1 MGKGD
6 IKIIKK
12 ERKMKRK
19 MKKVKVVGT
28 WMLCLVLLCALVGA
42 YPSNLVYA
50 TNYNWGDE
58 VTVNDV
64 KWSVSGSGGS
74 PQIYFT
80 YIKPKQE
87 KQTELVFP
95 TKKELYNLRNVSGPI
110 MGIAFEECV
119 TQEGTKYER
128 CLQWS
133 GADDLS
139 AFSTIKVY
147 EDFSKFPHNDQRV
160 NTNNRIQGL
169 DGNKSIKKV
178 IVDTRKKNGFTIR
191 EATFYN
197 MQGLTEVIIDV
208 GSQQTIKLDG
218 SVFANCPK
226 LERVV
231 LTGNVILD
239 GSFNFAGCTNLK
251 DFIVNGNITVNGSQ
265 DFAACTRLETFQ
277 IARYEEDDVVL
288 EGNVNLKGSNMF
300 TETTFSN
307 AKNVKVSFAGKVN
320 SKQMSDNID
329 SFYANDTDVAIKL
342 ADMRLV
348 SLTPLEQ
355 SGIFTNC
362 KNIDTISLN
371 GDKNTLNTNFL
382 NGVTVQNL
390 NIEGSSTFDAGAI
403 SNSSIT
409 NVSFN
414 QETKVENAAFV
425 NDKIG
430 NMYFNTSAVT
440 GKLGSDSA
448 VEHVFYNNTDIN
460 KNENKVTELA
470 NLSLDGVECENMY
483 FFSPNFNYLKNVSYH
498 NATKVFG
505 YGGKIAKYE
514 DDATKITS
522 KDMFEKWVKKNGGTY
537 ENIVS
542 LDESNLPKE
551 KTLYVDKEGQSADL
565 DLSSLTITAHYN
577 PEVAEKDQF
586 PTSVKSLIQASKY
599 TLPYTTDADGDTNF
613 SYKILQEVSSAR
625 VDSTTQYVYQGKNA
639 KDEDATYVY
648 CEDKNVSLQPGSYRY
663 YVQAGGITWPLD
675 VNVKVNAVERIEVQ
689 PKSGDVLHLTEGDN
703 LDANEVKKRLI
714 VTAYFANGEKQS
726 KLDQSQFEIRTQ
738 DYKTEVSKTDTSLIV
753 SYKSQGEGIKAICN
767 YNKFIVHENKVVSF
781 EVNSDKDVMADG
793 STLEL
798 KDISVKN
805 VKYENPEQTPIGNV
819 EKGFHFVQNGVIKD
833 TYQITK
839 GENKIAVVYEDCTMN
854 DALEITGIDN
864 AVEDFEVFCPI
875 DEVELYK
882 KNTLNV
888 SEISLR
894 NVEYKDSRLK
904 NEEIIEKGFTFTV
917 NGKETDTVE
926 LQEGKNVIGVKYN
939 GLDKYSAITIEGIPT
954 TIDRIEAQY
963 IGPAVYEGCE
973 VSKDTKVLMVTV
985 YHKHPDSMD
994 LLLSNFDVSYGTYH
1008 IVPGEDNQI
1017 YVYYK
1022 GVKSANAIHVQGL
1035 ADNVVEF
1042 KKVTYKGSGKAG
1054 TVVNKSDF
1062 YVELGYASG
1071 KTVNSEQNPEILNQL
1086 LVEEKVLKNGENT
1099 IQLTYGETLT
1109 KTIMVNGTQDGL
1121 VTATPT
1127 MSVTTP
1133 AITSSPE
1140 QTPPATDNVVATKVP
1155 TGTNVPMEVPASP
1168 GLKEPVKGSY
1178 YTVQGVKY
1186 KVTAVKGKSGTVEA
1200 VGYDKKASKVKVQTT
1215 VKINGYS
1222 FAVQKIGKNAFKN
1235 CTKIAG
1241 TISFAK
1247 NIKTIDDSAFSGCK
1261 NIKKVI
1267 FGTNVTQIGK
1277 NSFYKCKKLQTIQF
1291 QSGSVKKIGKAAF
1304 KGIAKKYTLK
1314 CPKALQKTYKK
1325 RLKKAL

>member
-1 MGKGD
+1 MKV
-6 IKIIKK
+6 KTM
-12 ERKMKRK
+12 KMKRVIVAILTIVMVCVNNPMFQTK
-19 MKKVKVVGT
+19 IYGREGLSYSATEGDVTWEAYVPYDTYNVGLRIKYFNTENAVLKLLTKEKVKELFADTNISIYVGRGEFYFAGGNGYSDAAT
-28 WMLCLVLLCALVGA
+28 QISSVSSLVIPED
-42 YPSNLVYA
+42 YPIFPNKYTFTDYDDHEMFHNNSSIK
-50 TNYNWGDE
+50 DI
-58 VTVNDV
+58 TVN
-64 KWSVSGSGGS
+64 
-74 PQIYFT
+74 T
-80 YIKPKQE
+80 
-87 KQTELVFP
+87 
-95 TKKELYNLRNVSGPI
+95 
-110 MGIAFEECV
+110 
-119 TQEGTKYER
+119 
-128 CLQWS
+128 
-133 GADDLS
+133 
-139 AFSTIKVY
+139 
-147 EDFSKFPHNDQRV
+147 
-160 NTNNRIQGL
+160 
-169 DGNKSIKKV
+169 DG
-178 IVDTRKKNGFTIR
+178 KNGFEIR

-197 MQGLTEVIIDV
+197 MSGLQNVSIDV
-208 GSQQTIKLDG
+208 GDQAITLDG
-218 SVFANCPK
+218 SVFANCK
-226 LERVV
+226 NLKTVTLKGKNINLV
-231 LTGNVILD
+231 
-239 GSFNFAGCTNLK
+239 GSYNFAGCTNLK
-251 DFIVNGNITVNGSQ
+251 SIVIDGNLSIRGYQ
-265 DFAACTRLETFQ
+265 DFAKCNSLNNVQCNGDAALTVSNTFTTKETFSEAKDPQ
-277 IARYEEDDVVL
+277 ITFNGTVSMLSEQASEENHTGVATTLKNDNVVSTAKNTGVFVDC
-288 EGNVNLKGSNMF
+288 GNIGTISLKGSKNDLPSNF
-300 TETTFSN
+300 IISTTV
-307 AKNVKVSFAGKVN
+307 KNPTVENPIGKDLIVK
-320 SKQMSDNID
+320 
-329 SFYANDTDVAIKL
+329 
-342 ADMRLV
+342 
-348 SLTPLEQ
+348 
-355 SGIFTNC
+355 
-362 KNIDTISLN
+362 
-371 GDKNTLNTNFL
+371 NF
-382 NGVTVQNL
+382 
-390 NIEGSSTFDAGAI
+390 NIEGSSTLHAGAI
-403 SNSSIT
+403 SNIAIT

-414 QETKVENAAFV
+414 QETKVENNAFV
-425 NDKIG
+425 SDKIDT
-430 NMYFNTSAVT
+430 MYFNTSEVT
-440 GKLGSDSA
+440 GQMGADTSVSKIY
-448 VEHVFYNNTDIN
+448 YNNTDIN
-460 KNENKVTELA
+460 KKEEKVTELA
-470 NLSLDGVECENMY
+470 NLSLDGVKCEKMY
-483 FFSPNFNYLKNVSYH
+483 FFSPNFNYLKNVSYQ
-498 NATKVFG
+498 NNDTEGTTVFG

-514 DDATKITS
+514 EDATKITS

-537 ENIVS
+537 KNIVS

-551 KTLYVDKEGQSADL
+551 KTLYVDKEGQSAEL

-577 PEVAEKDQF
+577 PEVASEEQF
-586 PTSVKSLIQASKY
+586 PTSVKGLIQDLKY
-599 TLPYTTDADGDTNF
+599 TLPYTTDANGDTNF

-639 KDEDATYVY
+639 KNEDATYVY

-703 LDANEVKKRLI
+703 LDAKEVKERLI

-726 KLDQSQFEIRTQ
+726 ELDQSQFEIRTQ
-738 DYKTEVSKTDTSLIV
+738 DYKAEVSKTDTSLIV

-1035 ADNVVEF
+1035 ADNAVEF

-1109 KTIMVNGTQDGL
+1109 ETITVNGTQDGF

-1155 TGTNVPMEVPASP
+1155 TGTNVPMEVPTSP
-1168 GLKEPVKGSY
+1168 DLKEPVKGSY

-1241 TISFAK
+1241 TISFTK
-1247 NIKTIDDSAFSGCK
+1247 NIKTIEDSAFSGCK

>member
-1 MGKGD
+1 MKV
-6 IKIIKK
+6 KTM
-12 ERKMKRK
+12 KMKRVIVAILTIVMVCVNNPMFQTK
-19 MKKVKVVGT
+19 IYGRVGLSYSATEGDVTWEAYVPYDTYNVGLGIKYFNTENVVLKLLTKEKVKELFADTNISIYVGRGEFYFAGGNGYSDAAT
-28 WMLCLVLLCALVGA
+28 QISSVSSLIIPED
-42 YPSNLVYA
+42 YPIFPNKYTFTDYDDHDMFHNNSSIK
-50 TNYNWGDE
+50 DI
-58 VTVNDV
+58 TVN
-64 KWSVSGSGGS
+64 
-74 PQIYFT
+74 T
-80 YIKPKQE
+80 
-87 KQTELVFP
+87 
-95 TKKELYNLRNVSGPI
+95 
-110 MGIAFEECV
+110 
-119 TQEGTKYER
+119 
-128 CLQWS
+128 
-133 GADDLS
+133 
-139 AFSTIKVY
+139 
-147 EDFSKFPHNDQRV
+147 
-160 NTNNRIQGL
+160 
-169 DGNKSIKKV
+169 DG
-178 IVDTRKKNGFTIR
+178 KNGFEIR

-197 MQGLTEVIIDV
+197 MSGLQNVSIDV
-208 GSQQTIKLDG
+208 GDQAITLDG
-218 SVFANCPK
+218 SVFANCK
-226 LERVV
+226 NLKTVTLKGKNINLV
-231 LTGNVILD
+231 
-239 GSFNFAGCTNLK
+239 GSYNFAGCTNLK
-251 DFIVNGNITVNGSQ
+251 SIVIDGNLSIRGYQ
-265 DFAACTRLETFQ
+265 DFAKCNSLNNVQCNGDAALTVSNTFTKETFSEAKDPQ
-277 IARYEEDDVVL
+277 ITFNGTVSMLSEQASEENHTGVATTLKNDNVVSTAKNTGVFVDC
-288 EGNVNLKGSNMF
+288 GNIGTISLKGS
-300 TETTFSN
+300 
-307 AKNVKVSFAGKVN
+307 KN
-320 SKQMSDNID
+320 D
-329 SFYANDTDVAIKL
+329 L
-342 ADMRLV
+342 
-348 SLTPLEQ
+348 P
-355 SGIFTNC
+355 
-362 KNIDTISLN
+362 
-371 GDKNTLNTNFL
+371 TNFI
-382 NGVTVQNL
+382 NNTTVENF
-390 NIEGSSTFDAGAI
+390 NIEGSSTLHTGAI
-403 SNSSIT
+403 SKSSIT

-414 QETKVENAAFV
+414 QETKVENNAFV
-425 NDKIG
+425 SDKIG
-430 NMYFNTSAVT
+430 TMYFNTSEVT
-440 GKLGSDSA
+440 GQMGMKTSVS
-448 VEHVFYNNTDIN
+448 EIYYNNTDIN
-460 KNENKVTELA
+460 KKEEKVTELA

-565 DLSSLTITAHYN
+565 DLSSLKITAHYN
-577 PEVAEKDQF
+577 PEVASKDQF

-639 KDEDATYVY
+639 KNEDATYVY

-703 LDANEVKKRLI
+703 LDAKEVKERLI
-714 VTAYFANGEKQS
+714 VTAYFSNGEKQS
-726 KLDQSQFEIRTQ
+726 ELDQSQFEIRTQ
-738 DYKTEVSKTDTSLIV
+738 DYKAEVSKTDTSLIV

-1035 ADNVVEF
+1035 ADNAVEF

-1247 NIKTIDDSAFSGCK
+1247 NIKTIEDSAFSGCK

-1277 NSFYKCKKLQTIQF
+1277 NSFYKCKKLQTLQF

>member
-1 MGKGD
+1 MKERVKTRIIVVVLTIAMVCMNMPQFKSYARSSFQWTATMGDVTWIASVPYDTNNVEVRVNSINSSNAVLNFLTKEEIKEVFAETNIPYFVGKGEFD
-6 IKIIKK
+6 FY
-12 ERKMKRK
+12 
-19 MKKVKVVGT
+19 GT
-28 WMLCLVLLCALVGA
+28 SNSAIDNVSSIVISED
-42 YPSNLVYA
+42 YPIFPNKYTF
-50 TNYNWGDE
+50 TNYDDHDMFHNNSSIKDI
-58 VTVNDV
+58 TVN
-64 KWSVSGSGGS
+64 
-74 PQIYFT
+74 T
-80 YIKPKQE
+80 
-87 KQTELVFP
+87 
-95 TKKELYNLRNVSGPI
+95 
-110 MGIAFEECV
+110 
-119 TQEGTKYER
+119 
-128 CLQWS
+128 
-133 GADDLS
+133 
-139 AFSTIKVY
+139 
-147 EDFSKFPHNDQRV
+147 
-160 NTNNRIQGL
+160 
-169 DGNKSIKKV
+169 DG
-178 IVDTRKKNGFTIR
+178 KNGFEIR

-197 MQGLTEVIIDV
+197 MSGLQNVSIDV
-208 GSQQTIKLDG
+208 GDQAITLDG
-218 SVFANCPK
+218 SVFANCK
-226 LERVV
+226 NLKTVTLKGKNINLV
-231 LTGNVILD
+231 
-239 GSFNFAGCTNLK
+239 GSYNFAGCTNLK
-251 DFIVNGNITVNGSQ
+251 SIVIDGNLSIKGYQ
-265 DFAACTRLETFQ
+265 DFAKCNSLNNVQCNGDAALTVSNTFTTKETFSEAKDPQ
-277 IARYEEDDVVL
+277 ITFNGTVSMLSEQASEENHTGVATTLKNDNVVSTAKNTGVFVDC
-288 EGNVNLKGSNMF
+288 GNIGTISLKGSKNDLPSNF
-300 TETTFSN
+300 VISTTV
-307 AKNVKVSFAGKVN
+307 KNPTVENPTGKDLTVK
-320 SKQMSDNID
+320 
-329 SFYANDTDVAIKL
+329 
-342 ADMRLV
+342 
-348 SLTPLEQ
+348 
-355 SGIFTNC
+355 
-362 KNIDTISLN
+362 
-371 GDKNTLNTNFL
+371 NF
-382 NGVTVQNL
+382 
-390 NIEGSSTFDAGAI
+390 NIEGSSTLHAGAI
-403 SNSSIT
+403 SNIAIT

-414 QETKVENAAFV
+414 QETKVENNAFV
-425 NDKIG
+425 SDKIDT
-430 NMYFNTSAVT
+430 MYFNTSEVT
-440 GKLGSDSA
+440 GQMGMKTSVS
-448 VEHVFYNNTDIN
+448 EIYYNNTDIN
-460 KNENKVTELA
+460 KKEEKVTELA

-498 NATKVFG
+498 NATTVFG
-505 YGGKIAKYE
+505 YGGRIAKYE
-514 DDATKITS
+514 EDATKITS

-537 ENIVS
+537 KNIVS

-551 KTLYVDKEGQSADL
+551 KNLYVDKEGQSANL

-577 PEVAEKDQF
+577 PEVADMDQF
-586 PTSVKSLIQASKY
+586 PTSVKSLIRDSEY
-599 TLPYTTDADGDTNF
+599 TLPYTTDADADTNF

-625 VDSTTQYVYQGKNA
+625 VDNTTQYVYQGKNA
-639 KDEDATYVY
+639 KNEDATYVC

-703 LDANEVKKRLI
+703 LDANEVKERLI

-726 KLDQSQFEIRTQ
+726 ELDQSQFEIRTQ
-738 DYKTEVSKTDTSLIV
+738 DYKAEVSKTDTSLIV

-833 TYQITK
+833 NYQITK

-1035 ADNVVEF
+1035 ADNAVEF

-1155 TGTNVPMEVPASP
+1155 TGTNVPMEVPTVPSSP

-1200 VGYDKKASKVKVQTT
+1200 VGYDKKASKVKVQTS

-1222 FAVQKIGKNAFKN
+1222 FAVKKIGKNAFKN

-1241 TISFAK
+1241 TISFTK
-1247 NIKTIDDSAFSGCK
+1247 NVKTIEDSAFSGCK

>member
-1 MGKGD
+1 MKA
-6 IKIIKK
+6 
-12 ERKMKRK
+12 KRK
-19 MKKVKVVGT
+19 TNRLIMVILLIFVVCVNSFNSKINIYGYNVGKYSSYGT
-28 WMLCLVLLCALVGA
+28 PNTYFFSLNNIWWYANSIHESYNVRLSFSSVEKENTVLQLPTRKEIVDCFENAS
-42 YPSNLVYA
+42 YP
-50 TNYNWGDE
+50 GDNFYYYLTKNNGKLFFVPSKAE
-58 VTVNDV
+58 DLKNITSLIIPQDYPQFPNGYDLGDDYDMFHNNSSIKDITVN
-64 KWSVSGSGGS
+64 
-74 PQIYFT
+74 T
-80 YIKPKQE
+80 
-87 KQTELVFP
+87 
-95 TKKELYNLRNVSGPI
+95 
-110 MGIAFEECV
+110 
-119 TQEGTKYER
+119 
-128 CLQWS
+128 
-133 GADDLS
+133 
-139 AFSTIKVY
+139 
-147 EDFSKFPHNDQRV
+147 
-160 NTNNRIQGL
+160 
-169 DGNKSIKKV
+169 DG
-178 IVDTRKKNGFTIR
+178 KNGFEIR
-191 EATFYN
+191 EAIFYN
-197 MQGLTEVIIDV
+197 MSGLQNVSIDV
-208 GSQQTIKLDG
+208 GDQAITLDG
-218 SVFANCPK
+218 SVFANCK
-226 LERVV
+226 NLKTVTLKGKNINLV
-231 LTGNVILD
+231 
-239 GSFNFAGCTNLK
+239 GSYNFAGCTNLK
-251 DFIVNGNITVNGSQ
+251 SIVIDGNLSIKGYQ
-265 DFAACTRLETFQ
+265 DFAKCNSLNNVQCNGDAALTVSNTFTTKETFSEAKDPQ
-277 IARYEEDDVVL
+277 ITFNGTVSMLSEQASEENHTGVATTLKNDNVVSTAKNTGVFVDC
-288 EGNVNLKGSNMF
+288 GNIGTISLKGS
-300 TETTFSN
+300 
-307 AKNVKVSFAGKVN
+307 KN
-320 SKQMSDNID
+320 D
-329 SFYANDTDVAIKL
+329 L
-342 ADMRLV
+342 
-348 SLTPLEQ
+348 P
-355 SGIFTNC
+355 
-362 KNIDTISLN
+362 
-371 GDKNTLNTNFL
+371 TNFI
-382 NGVTVQNL
+382 NNTTVENF
-390 NIEGSSTFDAGAI
+390 NIEGSSTLHTGAI
-403 SNSSIT
+403 SKSSIT

-414 QETKVENAAFV
+414 QETKVENNAFV
-425 NDKIG
+425 SDKIG
-430 NMYFNTSAVT
+430 TMYFNTSEVT
-440 GKLGSDSA
+440 GQMGSDTS
-448 VEHVFYNNTDIN
+448 VSKIYYNNTDIN
-460 KNENKVTELA
+460 KKEEKVTELA
-470 NLSLDGVECENMY
+470 NLSLDGVKCENMY
-483 FFSPNFNYLKNVSYH
+483 FFSPNFNYLKNVSYQ
-498 NATKVFG
+498 NNDKKKTTVFG

-514 DDATKITS
+514 EDATKITS

-542 LDESNLPKE
+542 FDESNLPKE

-738 DYKTEVSKTDTSLIV
+738 DYKAEVSKTDTSLIV

-805 VKYENPEQTPIGNV
+805 VKYENPEQTPIENV

-904 NEEIIEKGFTFTV
+904 NEEIIEKGFIFTV

-1035 ADNVVEF
+1035 ADNAVEF

-1062 YVELGYASG
+1062 YVELEYASG

-1109 KTIMVNGTQDGL
+1109 ETITVNGTQDGL

-1247 NIKTIDDSAFSGCK
+1247 NIKTIEDSAFSGCK

>member
-1 MGKGD
+1 MDNLNGVKIYGYDVAKYSSYGTPTICPVKFKD
-6 IKIIKK
+6 IWWNAIYRYNSYNVELAFSSTENSDAILQLP
-12 ERKMKRK
+12 KRSELLEC
-19 MKKVKVVGT
+19 VGT
-28 WMLCLVLLCALVGA
+28 ASTVYYYLTENNGNLFFAPSKADNLKNITSLIIPQD
-42 YPSNLVYA
+42 YPQFPNGYDFG
-50 TNYNWGDE
+50 NYYDMFHNNSSIKDI
-58 VTVNDV
+58 TVN
-64 KWSVSGSGGS
+64 
-74 PQIYFT
+74 T
-80 YIKPKQE
+80 
-87 KQTELVFP
+87 
-95 TKKELYNLRNVSGPI
+95 
-110 MGIAFEECV
+110 
-119 TQEGTKYER
+119 
-128 CLQWS
+128 
-133 GADDLS
+133 
-139 AFSTIKVY
+139 
-147 EDFSKFPHNDQRV
+147 
-160 NTNNRIQGL
+160 
-169 DGNKSIKKV
+169 DG
-178 IVDTRKKNGFTIR
+178 KNGFEIR

-197 MQGLTEVIIDV
+197 MSGLQNVSIDV
-208 GSQQTIKLDG
+208 GDQAITLDG
-218 SVFANCPK
+218 SVFANCK
-226 LERVV
+226 NLKTVTLKGKNINLV
-231 LTGNVILD
+231 
-239 GSFNFAGCTNLK
+239 GSYNFAGCTNLK
-251 DFIVNGNITVNGSQ
+251 SIVIDGNLSIRGYQ
-265 DFAACTRLETFQ
+265 DFAKCNSLNNVQCNGDAALTVSNTFTTKETFSEAKDPQ
-277 IARYEEDDVVL
+277 ITFNGTVSMLSEQASEENHTGVATTLKNDNVVSTAKNTGVFVDC
-288 EGNVNLKGSNMF
+288 GNIGTISLKGS
-300 TETTFSN
+300 
-307 AKNVKVSFAGKVN
+307 KN
-320 SKQMSDNID
+320 D
-329 SFYANDTDVAIKL
+329 L
-342 ADMRLV
+342 
-348 SLTPLEQ
+348 P
-355 SGIFTNC
+355 
-362 KNIDTISLN
+362 
-371 GDKNTLNTNFL
+371 TNFI
-382 NGVTVQNL
+382 NNTIVENF
-390 NIEGSSTFDAGAI
+390 NIEGSSTLHTGAI
-403 SNSSIT
+403 SKSSIT

-414 QETKVENAAFV
+414 QETKVENNAFV
-425 NDKIG
+425 SDKIG
-430 NMYFNTSAVT
+430 TMYFNTSEVT
-440 GKLGSDSA
+440 GQMGMKTSVS
-448 VEHVFYNNTDIN
+448 EIYYNNTDIN
-460 KNENKVTELA
+460 KKEEKVTELA

-639 KDEDATYVY
+639 KNEDATYVC
-648 CEDKNVSLQPGSYRY
+648 CEDKNVSLQPGCYRY

-703 LDANEVKKRLI
+703 LDANEVKERLI

-726 KLDQSQFEIRTQ
+726 ELDQSQFEIRTQ
-738 DYKTEVSKTDTSLIV
+738 DYKAEVSKTDTSLIV

-875 DEVELYK
+875 DGVELYK

-1042 KKVTYKGSGKAG
+1042 KKVTYKASGKAG

-1247 NIKTIDDSAFSGCK
+1247 NIKTIEDSAFSGCK

>member
-1 MGKGD
+1 MCMDNLNGVKIYGYDVAKYSSYGTPTICPVKFKD
-6 IKIIKK
+6 IWWNAIYRYNSYNVELAFSSTENSDAILQLP
-12 ERKMKRK
+12 KRSELLEC
-19 MKKVKVVGT
+19 VGT
-28 WMLCLVLLCALVGA
+28 ASTVYYYLTENNGNLFFAPSKADNLKNITSLIIPQD
-42 YPSNLVYA
+42 YPQFPNGYDFG
-50 TNYNWGDE
+50 NYYDMFHNNSSIKDI
-58 VTVNDV
+58 TVN
-64 KWSVSGSGGS
+64 
-74 PQIYFT
+74 T
-80 YIKPKQE
+80 
-87 KQTELVFP
+87 
-95 TKKELYNLRNVSGPI
+95 
-110 MGIAFEECV
+110 
-119 TQEGTKYER
+119 
-128 CLQWS
+128 
-133 GADDLS
+133 
-139 AFSTIKVY
+139 
-147 EDFSKFPHNDQRV
+147 
-160 NTNNRIQGL
+160 
-169 DGNKSIKKV
+169 DG
-178 IVDTRKKNGFTIR
+178 KNGFEIR

-197 MQGLTEVIIDV
+197 MSGLQNVSIDV
-208 GSQQTIKLDG
+208 GDQAITLDG
-218 SVFANCPK
+218 SVFANCK
-226 LERVV
+226 NLKTVTLKGKNINLV
-231 LTGNVILD
+231 
-239 GSFNFAGCTNLK
+239 GSYNFAGCTNLK
-251 DFIVNGNITVNGSQ
+251 SIVIDGNLSIRGYQ
-265 DFAACTRLETFQ
+265 DFAKCNSLNNVQCNGDAALTVSNTFTKETFSEAKDPQ
-277 IARYEEDDVVL
+277 ITFNGTVSMLSEQASEENHTGVATTLKNDNVVSTAKNTGVFVDC
-288 EGNVNLKGSNMF
+288 GNIGTISLKGS
-300 TETTFSN
+300 
-307 AKNVKVSFAGKVN
+307 KN
-320 SKQMSDNID
+320 D
-329 SFYANDTDVAIKL
+329 L
-342 ADMRLV
+342 
-348 SLTPLEQ
+348 P
-355 SGIFTNC
+355 
-362 KNIDTISLN
+362 
-371 GDKNTLNTNFL
+371 TNFI
-382 NGVTVQNL
+382 NNTTVENF
-390 NIEGSSTFDAGAI
+390 NIEGSSTLHTGAI
-403 SNSSIT
+403 SKSSIT

-414 QETKVENAAFV
+414 QETKVENNAFV
-425 NDKIG
+425 SDKIG
-430 NMYFNTSAVT
+430 TMYFNTSEVT
-440 GKLGSDSA
+440 GQMGSDTS
-448 VEHVFYNNTDIN
+448 VSKIYYNNTDIN
-460 KNENKVTELA
+460 KKEEKVTELA
-470 NLSLDGVECENMY
+470 NLSLDGVKCENMY
-483 FFSPNFNYLKNVSYH
+483 FFSPNFNYLKNVSYQ
-498 NATKVFG
+498 NNDKKKTTVFG

-514 DDATKITS
+514 EDATKITS

-577 PEVAEKDQF
+577 PEVASKDQF

-639 KDEDATYVY
+639 KNEDATYVC
-648 CEDKNVSLQPGSYRY
+648 CEDKNVSLQPGCYRY

-703 LDANEVKKRLI
+703 LDANEVKERLI

-726 KLDQSQFEIRTQ
+726 ELDKSQFEIRTQ

-805 VKYENPEQTPIGNV
+805 VKYENPKQTPIGNV

-854 DALEITGIDN
+854 DALEIIGIDN

-1035 ADNVVEF
+1035 ADNAVEF

-1109 KTIMVNGTQDGL
+1109 KTIMVNGTQDGF

-1155 TGTNVPMEVPASP
+1155 TGTNVPMEVPTVPSSP

-1200 VGYDKKASKVKVQTT
+1200 VGYDKKASKVKVQTS

-1222 FAVQKIGKNAFKN
+1222 FAVKKIGKNAFKN

-1241 TISFAK
+1241 TISFTK
-1247 NIKTIDDSAFSGCK
+1247 NVKTIEDSAFSGCK

>member
-1 MGKGD
+1 MKV
-6 IKIIKK
+6 KTM
-12 ERKMKRK
+12 KMKRVIVAILTIVMVCVNNPMFQTK
-19 MKKVKVVGT
+19 IYGRVGLSYSATEGDVTWEAYVPYDTYNVGLGIKYFNTENAVLKLLTKEKVKELFADTNISIYVGRGEFYFAGGNGYSDAAT
-28 WMLCLVLLCALVGA
+28 QISSVSSLIIPED
-42 YPSNLVYA
+42 YPIFPNKYTFTDYDDHDMFHNNSSIK
-50 TNYNWGDE
+50 DI
-58 VTVNDV
+58 TVN
-64 KWSVSGSGGS
+64 
-74 PQIYFT
+74 T
-80 YIKPKQE
+80 
-87 KQTELVFP
+87 
-95 TKKELYNLRNVSGPI
+95 
-110 MGIAFEECV
+110 
-119 TQEGTKYER
+119 
-128 CLQWS
+128 
-133 GADDLS
+133 
-139 AFSTIKVY
+139 
-147 EDFSKFPHNDQRV
+147 
-160 NTNNRIQGL
+160 
-169 DGNKSIKKV
+169 DG
-178 IVDTRKKNGFTIR
+178 KNGFEIR

-197 MQGLTEVIIDV
+197 MSGLQNVSIDV
-208 GSQQTIKLDG
+208 GDQAITLDG
-218 SVFANCPK
+218 SVFANCK
-226 LERVV
+226 NLKTVTLKGKNINLV
-231 LTGNVILD
+231 
-239 GSFNFAGCTNLK
+239 GSYNFAGCTNLK
-251 DFIVNGNITVNGSQ
+251 SIVIDGNLSIKGYQ
-265 DFAACTRLETFQ
+265 DFAKCNSLNNVQCNGDAALTVSNTFTTKETFSEAKDPQ
-277 IARYEEDDVVL
+277 ITFNGTVSILPSEQVSEENLTGVATNLKNDNVVSTAKNTGVFVDC
-288 EGNVNLKGSNMF
+288 GNIGTISLKGS
-300 TETTFSN
+300 
-307 AKNVKVSFAGKVN
+307 KN
-320 SKQMSDNID
+320 D
-329 SFYANDTDVAIKL
+329 L
-342 ADMRLV
+342 
-348 SLTPLEQ
+348 P
-355 SGIFTNC
+355 
-362 KNIDTISLN
+362 
-371 GDKNTLNTNFL
+371 TNFI
-382 NGVTVQNL
+382 NNTTVENF
-390 NIEGSSTFDAGAI
+390 NIEGSSTLHTGAI

-414 QETKVENAAFV
+414 QETKVENNAFV
-425 NDKIG
+425 SDKIG
-430 NMYFNTSAVT
+430 TMYFNTSEVT
-440 GKLGSDSA
+440 GQMGSDTS
-448 VEHVFYNNTDIN
+448 VSKIYYNNTDIN
-460 KNENKVTELA
+460 KKEEKVTELA
-470 NLSLDGVECENMY
+470 NLSLDGVKCENMY
-483 FFSPNFNYLKNVSYH
+483 FFSPNFNYLKNVSYQ
-498 NATKVFG
+498 NNDKKKTTVFG

-514 DDATKITS
+514 EDATKITS

-542 LDESNLPKE
+542 FDESNLPKE

-639 KDEDATYVY
+639 KNEDATYVY

-703 LDANEVKKRLI
+703 LDAKEVKERLI

-726 KLDQSQFEIRTQ
+726 ELDQSQFEIRTQ
-738 DYKTEVSKTDTSLIV
+738 DYKAEVSKTDTSLIV

-1086 LVEEKVLKNGENT
+1086 SVEEKALKNGENA
-1099 IQLTYGETLT
+1099 IQLTYDGTLT
-1109 KTIMVNGTQDGL
+1109 ETITVNGTQDGL
-1121 VTATPT
+1121 VTATPV

-1133 AITSSPE
+1133 AITNLPE
-1140 QTPPATDNVVATKVP
+1140 QTPPATDNVVATNVP
-1155 TGTNVPMEVPASP
+1155 TGTNVPMEVPTVPSSP

-1247 NIKTIDDSAFSGCK
+1247 NIKTIEDSAFSGCK

-1277 NSFYKCKKLQTIQF
+1277 NSFYKCKKLQTLQF

>member
-1 MGKGD
+1 MKV
-6 IKIIKK
+6 KTM
-12 ERKMKRK
+12 KMKRVIVAILTIVMVCVNNPMFQTK
-19 MKKVKVVGT
+19 IYGREGLSYSATEGDVTWEAYVPYDTYNVGLRIKYFNTENAVLKLLTKEKVKELFADTNISIYVGRGEFYFAGGNGYSDAAT
-28 WMLCLVLLCALVGA
+28 QISSVSSLVIPED
-42 YPSNLVYA
+42 YPIFPNKYTFTDYDDHDMFHNNSSIK
-50 TNYNWGDE
+50 DI
-58 VTVNDV
+58 TVN
-64 KWSVSGSGGS
+64 
-74 PQIYFT
+74 T
-80 YIKPKQE
+80 
-87 KQTELVFP
+87 
-95 TKKELYNLRNVSGPI
+95 
-110 MGIAFEECV
+110 
-119 TQEGTKYER
+119 
-128 CLQWS
+128 
-133 GADDLS
+133 
-139 AFSTIKVY
+139 
-147 EDFSKFPHNDQRV
+147 
-160 NTNNRIQGL
+160 
-169 DGNKSIKKV
+169 DG
-178 IVDTRKKNGFTIR
+178 KNGFEIR

-197 MQGLTEVIIDV
+197 MSGLQNVSIDV
-208 GSQQTIKLDG
+208 GDQAITLDG
-218 SVFANCPK
+218 SVFANCK
-226 LERVV
+226 NLKTVTLKGKNINLV
-231 LTGNVILD
+231 
-239 GSFNFAGCTNLK
+239 GSYNFAGCTNLK
-251 DFIVNGNITVNGSQ
+251 SIVIDGNLSIRGYQ
-265 DFAACTRLETFQ
+265 DFAKCNSLNNVQCNGDAALTVSNTFTTKETFSEAKDPQ
-277 IARYEEDDVVL
+277 ITFNGTVSMLSEQASEENHTGVATTLKNDNVVSTAKNTGVFVDC
-288 EGNVNLKGSNMF
+288 GNIGTISLKGSKNDLPSNF
-300 TETTFSN
+300 VISTTV
-307 AKNVKVSFAGKVN
+307 KNPTVENPTGKDLTVK
-320 SKQMSDNID
+320 
-329 SFYANDTDVAIKL
+329 
-342 ADMRLV
+342 
-348 SLTPLEQ
+348 
-355 SGIFTNC
+355 
-362 KNIDTISLN
+362 
-371 GDKNTLNTNFL
+371 NF
-382 NGVTVQNL
+382 
-390 NIEGSSTFDAGAI
+390 NIEGSSTLHAGAI
-403 SNSSIT
+403 SNIAIT

-414 QETKVENAAFV
+414 QETKVENNAFV
-425 NDKIG
+425 SDKIDT
-430 NMYFNTSAVT
+430 MYFNTSEVT
-440 GKLGSDSA
+440 GQMGMKTSVS
-448 VEHVFYNNTDIN
+448 EIYYNNTDIN
-460 KNENKVTELA
+460 KKEEKVTELA

-514 DDATKITS
+514 EDATKITS

-542 LDESNLPKE
+542 FDESNLPKE

-639 KDEDATYVY
+639 KNEDATYVY

-703 LDANEVKKRLI
+703 LDAKEVKERLI

-726 KLDQSQFEIRTQ
+726 ELDQSQFEIRTQ
-738 DYKTEVSKTDTSLIV
+738 DYKAEVSKTDTSLIV

-833 TYQITK
+833 NYQITK

-854 DALEITGIDN
+854 DALKITGIDN

-1086 LVEEKVLKNGENT
+1086 SVEEKALKNGENA
-1099 IQLTYGETLT
+1099 IQLTYDGTLT
-1109 KTIMVNGTQDGL
+1109 ETITVNGTQDGL
-1121 VTATPT
+1121 VTATPV

-1133 AITSSPE
+1133 AITNLPE
-1140 QTPPATDNVVATKVP
+1140 QTPPATDNVVATNVP
-1155 TGTNVPMEVPASP
+1155 TGTNVPMEVPTVPSSP

-1247 NIKTIDDSAFSGCK
+1247 NIKTIEDSAFSGCK

-1277 NSFYKCKKLQTIQF
+1277 NSFYKCKKLQTLQF

>member
-1 MGKGD
+1 MKA
-6 IKIIKK
+6 
-12 ERKMKRK
+12 KRK
-19 MKKVKVVGT
+19 TNRLIMVILLIFVVCVNSFNSKINIYGYNVGKYSSYGTPNTYFFSLNNIWWYANSIHESYNVKLSFSSVEKGNT
-28 WMLCLVLLCALVGA
+28 VLQLPTRKEIVDCFENAS
-42 YPSNLVYA
+42 YP
-50 TNYNWGDE
+50 GDNFYYYLTKNNGKLFFVPSKAE
-58 VTVNDV
+58 DLKNITSLIIPQDYPQFPNGYDLGDDYDMFHNNSSIKDITVN
-64 KWSVSGSGGS
+64 
-74 PQIYFT
+74 T
-80 YIKPKQE
+80 
-87 KQTELVFP
+87 
-95 TKKELYNLRNVSGPI
+95 
-110 MGIAFEECV
+110 
-119 TQEGTKYER
+119 
-128 CLQWS
+128 
-133 GADDLS
+133 
-139 AFSTIKVY
+139 
-147 EDFSKFPHNDQRV
+147 
-160 NTNNRIQGL
+160 
-169 DGNKSIKKV
+169 DG
-178 IVDTRKKNGFTIR
+178 KNGFEIR

-197 MQGLTEVIIDV
+197 MSGLQNVSIDV
-208 GSQQTIKLDG
+208 GDQAITLDG
-218 SVFANCPK
+218 SVFANCK
-226 LERVV
+226 NLKTVTLKGKNINLV
-231 LTGNVILD
+231 
-239 GSFNFAGCTNLK
+239 GSYNFAGCTNLK
-251 DFIVNGNITVNGSQ
+251 SIVIDGNLSIKGYQ
-265 DFAACTRLETFQ
+265 DFAKCNSLNNVQCNGDAALTVSNTFTTKETFSEAKDPQ
-277 IARYEEDDVVL
+277 ITFNGTVSMLSEQASEENHTGVATTLKNDNVVSTAKNTGVFVDC
-288 EGNVNLKGSNMF
+288 GNIGTISLKGS
-300 TETTFSN
+300 
-307 AKNVKVSFAGKVN
+307 KN
-320 SKQMSDNID
+320 D
-329 SFYANDTDVAIKL
+329 L
-342 ADMRLV
+342 
-348 SLTPLEQ
+348 P
-355 SGIFTNC
+355 
-362 KNIDTISLN
+362 
-371 GDKNTLNTNFL
+371 TNFI
-382 NGVTVQNL
+382 NNTTVENF
-390 NIEGSSTFDAGAI
+390 NIEGSSTLHTGAI

-414 QETKVENAAFV
+414 QETKVENNAFV
-425 NDKIG
+425 SDKIG
-430 NMYFNTSAVT
+430 TMYFNTSEVT
-440 GKLGSDSA
+440 GQMGADTSVSKIY
-448 VEHVFYNNTDIN
+448 YNNTDIN
-460 KNENKVTELA
+460 KKEEKVTELA
-470 NLSLDGVECENMY
+470 NLSLDGVKCENMY

-514 DDATKITS
+514 EDATKITS

-599 TLPYTTDADGDTNF
+599 TLPYTTDANGDTNF

-639 KDEDATYVY
+639 KNEDATYVC
-648 CEDKNVSLQPGSYRY
+648 CEDKNVSLQPGCYRY

-703 LDANEVKKRLI
+703 LDANEVKERLI

-726 KLDQSQFEIRTQ
+726 ELDKSQFEIRTQ

-833 TYQITK
+833 NYQITK

-854 DALEITGIDN
+854 DALKITGIDN

-1035 ADNVVEF
+1035 ADNAVEF

-1054 TVVNKSDF
+1054 TVVNKADF

-1247 NIKTIDDSAFSGCK
+1247 NIKTIEDSAFSGCK

>member
-1 MGKGD
+1 MKV
-6 IKIIKK
+6 KTM
-12 ERKMKRK
+12 KMKRVIVAILTIVMVCVNNPMFQTK
-19 MKKVKVVGT
+19 IYGRVGLSYSATEGDVTWEAYVPYDTYNVGLGIKYFNTENAVLKLLTKEKVKELFADTNISIYVGRGEFYFAGGNGYSDAAT
-28 WMLCLVLLCALVGA
+28 QISSVSSLIIPED
-42 YPSNLVYA
+42 YPIFPNKYTFTDYDDHDMFHNNSSIK
-50 TNYNWGDE
+50 DI
-58 VTVNDV
+58 TVN
-64 KWSVSGSGGS
+64 
-74 PQIYFT
+74 T
-80 YIKPKQE
+80 
-87 KQTELVFP
+87 
-95 TKKELYNLRNVSGPI
+95 
-110 MGIAFEECV
+110 
-119 TQEGTKYER
+119 
-128 CLQWS
+128 
-133 GADDLS
+133 
-139 AFSTIKVY
+139 
-147 EDFSKFPHNDQRV
+147 
-160 NTNNRIQGL
+160 
-169 DGNKSIKKV
+169 DG
-178 IVDTRKKNGFTIR
+178 KNGFEIR

-197 MQGLTEVIIDV
+197 MSGLQNVSIDV
-208 GSQQTIKLDG
+208 GDQAITLDG
-218 SVFANCPK
+218 SVFANCK
-226 LERVV
+226 NLKTVTLKGKNINLV
-231 LTGNVILD
+231 
-239 GSFNFAGCTNLK
+239 GSYNFAGCTNLK
-251 DFIVNGNITVNGSQ
+251 SIVIDGNLSIRGYQ
-265 DFAACTRLETFQ
+265 DFAKCNSLNNVQCNGDAALTVSNTFTTKETFSEAKDPQ
-277 IARYEEDDVVL
+277 ITFNGTVSMLSEQASEENHTGVATTLKNDNVVSTAKNTGVFVDC
-288 EGNVNLKGSNMF
+288 GNIGTISLKGS
-300 TETTFSN
+300 
-307 AKNVKVSFAGKVN
+307 KN
-320 SKQMSDNID
+320 D
-329 SFYANDTDVAIKL
+329 L
-342 ADMRLV
+342 
-348 SLTPLEQ
+348 P
-355 SGIFTNC
+355 
-362 KNIDTISLN
+362 
-371 GDKNTLNTNFL
+371 TNFI
-382 NGVTVQNL
+382 NNTTVENF
-390 NIEGSSTFDAGAI
+390 NIEGSSTLHTGAI
-403 SNSSIT
+403 SKSSIT

-414 QETKVENAAFV
+414 QETKVENNAFV
-425 NDKIG
+425 SDKIG
-430 NMYFNTSAVT
+430 TMYFNTSEVT
-440 GKLGSDSA
+440 GQMGSDTS
-448 VEHVFYNNTDIN
+448 VSKIYYNNTDIN
-460 KNENKVTELA
+460 KKEEKVTELA

-577 PEVAEKDQF
+577 PEVASKDQF

-639 KDEDATYVY
+639 KNEDATYVC
-648 CEDKNVSLQPGSYRY
+648 CEDKNVSLQPGCYRY

-703 LDANEVKKRLI
+703 LDANEVKERLI

-726 KLDQSQFEIRTQ
+726 ELDQSQFEIRTQ
-738 DYKTEVSKTDTSLIV
+738 DYKAEVSKTDTSLIV

-819 EKGFHFVQNGVIKD
+819 ERGFHFVQNGVIKD

-875 DEVELYK
+875 DGVELYK

-1241 TISFAK
+1241 TISFTK
-1247 NIKTIDDSAFSGCK
+1247 NIKTIEDSAFSGCK

-1277 NSFYKCKKLQTIQF
+1277 NSFYKCKKLQTLQF

>member
-1 MGKGD
+1 MKV
-6 IKIIKK
+6 KTM
-12 ERKMKRK
+12 KMKRVIVAILTIVMVCVNNPMFQTK
-19 MKKVKVVGT
+19 IYGRVGLSYSATEGDVTWEAYVPYDTYNVGLGIKYFNTENAVLKLLTKEKVKELFADTNISIYVGRGEFYFAGGNGYSDAAT
-28 WMLCLVLLCALVGA
+28 QISSVSSLIIPED
-42 YPSNLVYA
+42 YPIFPNKYTFTDYDDHDMFHNNSSIK
-50 TNYNWGDE
+50 DI
-58 VTVNDV
+58 TVN
-64 KWSVSGSGGS
+64 
-74 PQIYFT
+74 T
-80 YIKPKQE
+80 
-87 KQTELVFP
+87 
-95 TKKELYNLRNVSGPI
+95 
-110 MGIAFEECV
+110 
-119 TQEGTKYER
+119 
-128 CLQWS
+128 
-133 GADDLS
+133 
-139 AFSTIKVY
+139 
-147 EDFSKFPHNDQRV
+147 
-160 NTNNRIQGL
+160 
-169 DGNKSIKKV
+169 DG
-178 IVDTRKKNGFTIR
+178 KNGFEIR

-197 MQGLTEVIIDV
+197 MSGLQNVSIDV
-208 GSQQTIKLDG
+208 GDQAITLDG
-218 SVFANCPK
+218 SVFANCK
-226 LERVV
+226 NLKTVTLKGKNINLV
-231 LTGNVILD
+231 
-239 GSFNFAGCTNLK
+239 GSYNFAGCTNLK
-251 DFIVNGNITVNGSQ
+251 SIVIDGNLSIRGYQ
-265 DFAACTRLETFQ
+265 DFAKCNSLNNVQCNGDAALTVSNTFTTKETFSEAKDPQ
-277 IARYEEDDVVL
+277 ITFNGTVSMLSEQASEENHTGVATTLKNDNVVSTAKNTGVFVDC
-288 EGNVNLKGSNMF
+288 GNIGTISLKGSKNDLPSNF
-300 TETTFSN
+300 VISTTV
-307 AKNVKVSFAGKVN
+307 KNPTVENPTGKDLTVK
-320 SKQMSDNID
+320 
-329 SFYANDTDVAIKL
+329 
-342 ADMRLV
+342 
-348 SLTPLEQ
+348 
-355 SGIFTNC
+355 
-362 KNIDTISLN
+362 
-371 GDKNTLNTNFL
+371 NF
-382 NGVTVQNL
+382 
-390 NIEGSSTFDAGAI
+390 NIEGSSTLHAGAI
-403 SNSSIT
+403 SNIAIT

-414 QETKVENAAFV
+414 QETKVENNAFV
-425 NDKIG
+425 SDKIDT
-430 NMYFNTSAVT
+430 MYFNTSEVT
-440 GKLGSDSA
+440 GQMGMKTSVS
-448 VEHVFYNNTDIN
+448 EIYYNNTDIN
-460 KNENKVTELA
+460 KKEEKVTELA

-565 DLSSLTITAHYN
+565 DLSSLKITAHYN
-577 PEVAEKDQF
+577 PEVASKDQF

-639 KDEDATYVY
+639 KNEDATYVY

-703 LDANEVKKRLI
+703 LDAKEVKERLI

-726 KLDQSQFEIRTQ
+726 ELDQSQFEIRTQ
-738 DYKTEVSKTDTSLIV
+738 DYKAEVSKTDTSLIV

-864 AVEDFEVFCPI
+864 AVEDFEVICPI

-888 SEISLR
+888 SEVSLR

-904 NEEIIEKGFTFTV
+904 DEEIIEKGFTFTV

-939 GLDKYSAITIEGIPT
+939 GLDKYSAITIEGVPT

-1022 GVKSANAIHVQGL
+1022 GIKSANAIHVQGL
-1035 ADNVVEF
+1035 ADKIVEF
-1042 KKVTYKGSGKAG
+1042 KKVTYKGNGKAG
-1054 TVVNKSDF
+1054 TVVNKKDF

-1247 NIKTIDDSAFSGCK
+1247 NIKTIEDSAFSGCK
-1261 NIKKVI
+1261 SIKKVI

-1277 NSFYKCKKLQTIQF
+1277 NSFYKCKKLQTLQF

>member
-1 MGKGD
+1 MKEKKRVKRIITIILIVVTMCMDNLNGVKIYGYDVAKYSSYGTPTICPVKFKD
-6 IKIIKK
+6 IWWNAIYRYNSYNVELAFSSTENSDAILQLP
-12 ERKMKRK
+12 KRSELLEC
-19 MKKVKVVGT
+19 VGT
-28 WMLCLVLLCALVGA
+28 ASTVYYYLTENNGNLFFAPSKADNLKNITSLIIPQD
-42 YPSNLVYA
+42 YPQFPNGYDFG
-50 TNYNWGDE
+50 NYYDMFHNNSSIKDI
-58 VTVNDV
+58 TVN
-64 KWSVSGSGGS
+64 
-74 PQIYFT
+74 T
-80 YIKPKQE
+80 
-87 KQTELVFP
+87 
-95 TKKELYNLRNVSGPI
+95 
-110 MGIAFEECV
+110 
-119 TQEGTKYER
+119 
-128 CLQWS
+128 
-133 GADDLS
+133 
-139 AFSTIKVY
+139 
-147 EDFSKFPHNDQRV
+147 
-160 NTNNRIQGL
+160 
-169 DGNKSIKKV
+169 DG
-178 IVDTRKKNGFTIR
+178 KNGFEIR

-197 MQGLTEVIIDV
+197 MSGLQNVSIDV
-208 GSQQTIKLDG
+208 GDQAITLDG
-218 SVFANCPK
+218 SVFANCK
-226 LERVV
+226 NLKTVTLKGKNINLV
-231 LTGNVILD
+231 
-239 GSFNFAGCTNLK
+239 GSYNFAGCTNLK
-251 DFIVNGNITVNGSQ
+251 SIVIDGNLSIKGYQ
-265 DFAACTRLETFQ
+265 DFAKCNSLNNVQCNGDAALTVSNTFTTKETFSEAKDPQ
-277 IARYEEDDVVL
+277 ITFNGTVSILPSEQVSEENLTGVATNLKNDNVVSTAKNTGVFVDC
-288 EGNVNLKGSNMF
+288 GNIGTISLKGS
-300 TETTFSN
+300 
-307 AKNVKVSFAGKVN
+307 KN
-320 SKQMSDNID
+320 D
-329 SFYANDTDVAIKL
+329 L
-342 ADMRLV
+342 
-348 SLTPLEQ
+348 P
-355 SGIFTNC
+355 
-362 KNIDTISLN
+362 
-371 GDKNTLNTNFL
+371 TNFI
-382 NGVTVQNL
+382 NNTTVENF
-390 NIEGSSTFDAGAI
+390 NIEGSSTLHTGAI

-414 QETKVENAAFV
+414 QETKVENNAFV
-425 NDKIG
+425 SDKIG
-430 NMYFNTSAVT
+430 TMYFNTSEVT
-440 GKLGSDSA
+440 GQMGSDTS
-448 VEHVFYNNTDIN
+448 VSKIYYNNTDIN
-460 KNENKVTELA
+460 KKEEKVTELA
-470 NLSLDGVECENMY
+470 NLSLDGVKCENMY
-483 FFSPNFNYLKNVSYH
+483 FFSPNFNYLKNVSYQ
-498 NATKVFG
+498 NNDKKKTTVFG

-514 DDATKITS
+514 ENATKITS

-542 LDESNLPKE
+542 FDESNLPKE

-639 KDEDATYVY
+639 KNEDATYVY

-703 LDANEVKKRLI
+703 LDANEVKERLI

-726 KLDQSQFEIRTQ
+726 ELDQSQFEIRTQ
-738 DYKTEVSKTDTSLIV
+738 DYKAEVSKTDTSLIV

-875 DEVELYK
+875 DGVELYK

-1042 KKVTYKGSGKAG
+1042 KKVTYKASGKAG

-1247 NIKTIDDSAFSGCK
+1247 NIKTIEDSAFSGCK

>member
-1 MGKGD
+1 MKEKKRVKRIITIILIVVTMCMDNLNGVKIYGYDVAKYSSYGTPTICPVKFKD
-6 IKIIKK
+6 IWWNAIYRYNSYNVELAFSSTENSDAILQLP
-12 ERKMKRK
+12 KRSELLEC
-19 MKKVKVVGT
+19 VGT
-28 WMLCLVLLCALVGA
+28 ASTVYYYLTENNGNLFFAPSKADNLKNITSLIIPQD
-42 YPSNLVYA
+42 YPQFPNGYDFG
-50 TNYNWGDE
+50 NYYDMFHNNSSIKDI
-58 VTVNDV
+58 TVN
-64 KWSVSGSGGS
+64 
-74 PQIYFT
+74 T
-80 YIKPKQE
+80 
-87 KQTELVFP
+87 
-95 TKKELYNLRNVSGPI
+95 
-110 MGIAFEECV
+110 
-119 TQEGTKYER
+119 
-128 CLQWS
+128 
-133 GADDLS
+133 
-139 AFSTIKVY
+139 
-147 EDFSKFPHNDQRV
+147 
-160 NTNNRIQGL
+160 
-169 DGNKSIKKV
+169 DG
-178 IVDTRKKNGFTIR
+178 KNGFEIR

-197 MQGLTEVIIDV
+197 MSGLQNVSIDV
-208 GSQQTIKLDG
+208 GDQAITLDG
-218 SVFANCPK
+218 SVFANCK
-226 LERVV
+226 NLKTVTLKGKNINLV
-231 LTGNVILD
+231 
-239 GSFNFAGCTNLK
+239 GSYNFAGCTNLK
-251 DFIVNGNITVNGSQ
+251 SIVIDGNLSIKGYQ
-265 DFAACTRLETFQ
+265 DFAKCNSLNNVQCNGDAALTVSNTFTTKETFSEAKDPQ
-277 IARYEEDDVVL
+277 ITFNGTVSILPSEQVSEENLTGVATNLKNDNVVSTAKNTGVFVDC
-288 EGNVNLKGSNMF
+288 GNIGTISLKGS
-300 TETTFSN
+300 
-307 AKNVKVSFAGKVN
+307 KN
-320 SKQMSDNID
+320 D
-329 SFYANDTDVAIKL
+329 L
-342 ADMRLV
+342 
-348 SLTPLEQ
+348 P
-355 SGIFTNC
+355 
-362 KNIDTISLN
+362 
-371 GDKNTLNTNFL
+371 TNFI
-382 NGVTVQNL
+382 NNTTVENF
-390 NIEGSSTFDAGAI
+390 NIEGSSTLHTGAI

-414 QETKVENAAFV
+414 QETKVENNAFV
-425 NDKIG
+425 SDKIG
-430 NMYFNTSAVT
+430 TMYFNTSEVT
-440 GKLGSDSA
+440 GQMGSDTS
-448 VEHVFYNNTDIN
+448 VSKIYYNNTDIN
-460 KNENKVTELA
+460 KKEEKVTELA
-470 NLSLDGVECENMY
+470 NLSLDGVKCENMY
-483 FFSPNFNYLKNVSYH
+483 FFSPNFNYLKNVSYQ
-498 NATKVFG
+498 NNDKKKTTVFG

-514 DDATKITS
+514 ENATKITS

-542 LDESNLPKE
+542 FDESNLPKE

-639 KDEDATYVY
+639 KNEDATYVY

-703 LDANEVKKRLI
+703 LDANEVKERLI

-726 KLDQSQFEIRTQ
+726 ELDQSQFEIRTQ
-738 DYKTEVSKTDTSLIV
+738 DYKAEVSKTDTSLIV

-875 DEVELYK
+875 DGVELYK

-1247 NIKTIDDSAFSGCK
+1247 NIKTIEDSAFSGCK

>member
-1 MGKGD
+1 MKV
-6 IKIIKK
+6 KTM
-12 ERKMKRK
+12 KMKRVIVAILTIVMVCVNNPMFQTK
-19 MKKVKVVGT
+19 IYGRVGLSYSATEGDVTWEAYVPYDTYNVGLGIKYFNTENAVLKLLTKEKVKELFADTNISIYVGRGEFYFAGGNGYSDAAT
-28 WMLCLVLLCALVGA
+28 QISSVSSLIIPED
-42 YPSNLVYA
+42 YPIFPNKYTFTDYDDHDMFHNNSSIK
-50 TNYNWGDE
+50 DI
-58 VTVNDV
+58 TVN
-64 KWSVSGSGGS
+64 
-74 PQIYFT
+74 T
-80 YIKPKQE
+80 
-87 KQTELVFP
+87 
-95 TKKELYNLRNVSGPI
+95 
-110 MGIAFEECV
+110 
-119 TQEGTKYER
+119 
-128 CLQWS
+128 
-133 GADDLS
+133 
-139 AFSTIKVY
+139 
-147 EDFSKFPHNDQRV
+147 
-160 NTNNRIQGL
+160 
-169 DGNKSIKKV
+169 DG
-178 IVDTRKKNGFTIR
+178 KNGFEIR

-197 MQGLTEVIIDV
+197 MSGLQNVSIDV
-208 GSQQTIKLDG
+208 GDQAITLDG
-218 SVFANCPK
+218 SVFANCK
-226 LERVV
+226 NLKTVTLKGKNINLV
-231 LTGNVILD
+231 
-239 GSFNFAGCTNLK
+239 GSYNFAGCTNLK
-251 DFIVNGNITVNGSQ
+251 SIVIDGNLSIRGYQ
-265 DFAACTRLETFQ
+265 DFAKCNSLNNVQCNGDAALTVSNTFTTKETFSEAKDPQ
-277 IARYEEDDVVL
+277 ITFNGTVSMLSEQASEENHTGVATTLKNDNVVSTAKNTGVFVDC
-288 EGNVNLKGSNMF
+288 GNIGTISLKGSKNDLPSNF
-300 TETTFSN
+300 VISTTV
-307 AKNVKVSFAGKVN
+307 KNPTVENPTGKDLTVK
-320 SKQMSDNID
+320 
-329 SFYANDTDVAIKL
+329 
-342 ADMRLV
+342 
-348 SLTPLEQ
+348 
-355 SGIFTNC
+355 
-362 KNIDTISLN
+362 
-371 GDKNTLNTNFL
+371 NF
-382 NGVTVQNL
+382 
-390 NIEGSSTFDAGAI
+390 NIEGSSTLHAGAI
-403 SNSSIT
+403 SNIAIT

-414 QETKVENAAFV
+414 QETKVENNAFV
-425 NDKIG
+425 SDKIDT
-430 NMYFNTSAVT
+430 MYFNTSEVT
-440 GKLGSDSA
+440 GQMGMKTSVS
-448 VEHVFYNNTDIN
+448 EIYYNNTDIN
-460 KNENKVTELA
+460 KKEEKVTELA

-565 DLSSLTITAHYN
+565 DLSSLKITAHYN
-577 PEVAEKDQF
+577 PEVASKDQF

-639 KDEDATYVY
+639 KNEDATYVY

-703 LDANEVKKRLI
+703 LDAKEVKERLI

-726 KLDQSQFEIRTQ
+726 ELDQSQFEIRTQ
-738 DYKTEVSKTDTSLIV
+738 DYKAEVSKTDTSLIV

-864 AVEDFEVFCPI
+864 AVEDFEVICPI

-888 SEISLR
+888 SEVSLR

-904 NEEIIEKGFTFTV
+904 DEEIIEKGFTFTV

-939 GLDKYSAITIEGIPT
+939 GLDKYSAITIEGVPT

-1022 GVKSANAIHVQGL
+1022 GIKSANAIHVQGL
-1035 ADNVVEF
+1035 ADKIVEF
-1042 KKVTYKGSGKAG
+1042 KKVTYKGNGKAG
-1054 TVVNKSDF
+1054 TVVNKKDF

-1247 NIKTIDDSAFSGCK
+1247 NIKTIEDSAFSGCK
-1261 NIKKVI
+1261 SIKKVI

-1277 NSFYKCKKLQTIQF
+1277 NSFYKCKKLQTLQF
-1291 QSGSVKKIGKAAF
+1291 QSGSVKKLGKAAF

>member
-1 MGKGD
+1 MKV
-6 IKIIKK
+6 KTM
-12 ERKMKRK
+12 KMKRVIVAILTIVMVCVNNPMFQTK
-19 MKKVKVVGT
+19 IYGRVGLSYSATEGDVTWEAYVPYDTYNVGLGIKYFNTENAVLKLLTKEKVKELFADTNISIYVGRGEFYFAGGNGYSDAAT
-28 WMLCLVLLCALVGA
+28 QISSVSSLIIPED
-42 YPSNLVYA
+42 YPIFPNKYTFTDYDDHDMFHNNSSIK
-50 TNYNWGDE
+50 DI
-58 VTVNDV
+58 TVN
-64 KWSVSGSGGS
+64 
-74 PQIYFT
+74 T
-80 YIKPKQE
+80 
-87 KQTELVFP
+87 
-95 TKKELYNLRNVSGPI
+95 
-110 MGIAFEECV
+110 
-119 TQEGTKYER
+119 
-128 CLQWS
+128 
-133 GADDLS
+133 
-139 AFSTIKVY
+139 
-147 EDFSKFPHNDQRV
+147 
-160 NTNNRIQGL
+160 
-169 DGNKSIKKV
+169 DG
-178 IVDTRKKNGFTIR
+178 KNGFEIR

-197 MQGLTEVIIDV
+197 MSGLQNVSIDV
-208 GSQQTIKLDG
+208 GDQAITLDG
-218 SVFANCPK
+218 SVFANCK
-226 LERVV
+226 NLKTVTLKGKNINLV
-231 LTGNVILD
+231 
-239 GSFNFAGCTNLK
+239 GSYNFAGCTNLK
-251 DFIVNGNITVNGSQ
+251 SIVIDGNLSIKGYQ
-265 DFAACTRLETFQ
+265 DFAKCNSLNNVQCNGDAALTVSNTFTTKETFSEAKDPQ
-277 IARYEEDDVVL
+277 ITFNGTVSMLSEQASEENHTGVATTLKNDNVVSTAKNTGVFVDC
-288 EGNVNLKGSNMF
+288 GNIGTISLKGSKNDLPSNF
-300 TETTFSN
+300 VISTTV
-307 AKNVKVSFAGKVN
+307 KNPTVENPTGKDLTVK
-320 SKQMSDNID
+320 
-329 SFYANDTDVAIKL
+329 
-342 ADMRLV
+342 
-348 SLTPLEQ
+348 
-355 SGIFTNC
+355 
-362 KNIDTISLN
+362 
-371 GDKNTLNTNFL
+371 NF
-382 NGVTVQNL
+382 
-390 NIEGSSTFDAGAI
+390 NIEGSSTLHAGAI
-403 SNSSIT
+403 SNIAIT

-414 QETKVENAAFV
+414 QETKVENNAFV
-425 NDKIG
+425 SDKIDT
-430 NMYFNTSAVT
+430 MYFNTSEVT
-440 GKLGSDSA
+440 GQMGMKTSVS
-448 VEHVFYNNTDIN
+448 EIYYNNTDIN
-460 KNENKVTELA
+460 KKEEKVTELA

-551 KTLYVDKEGQSADL
+551 KTLYVDKEGQSANL

-577 PEVAEKDQF
+577 PEVADMDQF
-586 PTSVKSLIQASKY
+586 PTSVKSLIRDSEY
-599 TLPYTTDADGDTNF
+599 TLPYTTDADADTNF

-625 VDSTTQYVYQGKNA
+625 VDNTTQYVYQGKNA
-639 KDEDATYVY
+639 KNEDATYVC
-648 CEDKNVSLQPGSYRY
+648 CEDKNVSLQPGCYRY

-703 LDANEVKKRLI
+703 LDANEVKERLI

-726 KLDQSQFEIRTQ
+726 ELDKSQFEIRTQ

-805 VKYENPEQTPIGNV
+805 VKYENPKQTPIGNV

-1035 ADNVVEF
+1035 ADNAVEF

-1054 TVVNKSDF
+1054 TVVNKADF

-1109 KTIMVNGTQDGL
+1109 KTIMVNGTQDGF

-1155 TGTNVPMEVPASP
+1155 TGTNVPMEVPTVPSSP

-1200 VGYDKKASKVKVQTT
+1200 VGYDKKASKVKVQTS

-1222 FAVQKIGKNAFKN
+1222 FAVKKIGKNAFKN

-1241 TISFAK
+1241 TISFTK
-1247 NIKTIDDSAFSGCK
+1247 NVKTIEDSAFSGCK

-1277 NSFYKCKKLQTIQF
+1277 NSFYKCKKLQTLQF

>member
-1 MGKGD
+1 MKV
-6 IKIIKK
+6 KTM
-12 ERKMKRK
+12 KMKRAIVAILTIVMVCVNNPMFQTK
-19 MKKVKVVGT
+19 IYGRVGLSYSATEGDVTWEAYVPYDTYNVGLGIKYFNTENAVLKLLTKEKVKELFADTNISIYVGRGEFYFAGGNGYSDAAT
-28 WMLCLVLLCALVGA
+28 QISSVSSLIIPED
-42 YPSNLVYA
+42 YPIFPNKYTFTDYDDHDMFHNNSSIK
-50 TNYNWGDE
+50 DI
-58 VTVNDV
+58 TVN
-64 KWSVSGSGGS
+64 
-74 PQIYFT
+74 T
-80 YIKPKQE
+80 
-87 KQTELVFP
+87 
-95 TKKELYNLRNVSGPI
+95 
-110 MGIAFEECV
+110 
-119 TQEGTKYER
+119 
-128 CLQWS
+128 
-133 GADDLS
+133 
-139 AFSTIKVY
+139 
-147 EDFSKFPHNDQRV
+147 
-160 NTNNRIQGL
+160 
-169 DGNKSIKKV
+169 DG
-178 IVDTRKKNGFTIR
+178 KNGFEIR

-197 MQGLTEVIIDV
+197 MSGLQNVSIDV
-208 GSQQTIKLDG
+208 GDQAITLDG
-218 SVFANCPK
+218 SVFANCK
-226 LERVV
+226 NLKTVTLKGKNINLV
-231 LTGNVILD
+231 
-239 GSFNFAGCTNLK
+239 GSYNFAGCTNLK
-251 DFIVNGNITVNGSQ
+251 SIVIDGNLSIRGYQ
-265 DFAACTRLETFQ
+265 DFAKCNSLNNVQCNGDAALTVSNTFTKETFSEAKDPQ
-277 IARYEEDDVVL
+277 ITFNGTVSMLSEQASEENHTGVATTLKNDNVVSTAKNTGVFVDC
-288 EGNVNLKGSNMF
+288 GNIGTISLKGS
-300 TETTFSN
+300 
-307 AKNVKVSFAGKVN
+307 KN
-320 SKQMSDNID
+320 D
-329 SFYANDTDVAIKL
+329 L
-342 ADMRLV
+342 
-348 SLTPLEQ
+348 P
-355 SGIFTNC
+355 
-362 KNIDTISLN
+362 
-371 GDKNTLNTNFL
+371 TNFI
-382 NGVTVQNL
+382 NNTTVENF
-390 NIEGSSTFDAGAI
+390 NIEGSSTLHTGAI
-403 SNSSIT
+403 SKSSIT

-414 QETKVENAAFV
+414 QETKVENNAFV
-425 NDKIG
+425 SDKIG
-430 NMYFNTSAVT
+430 TMYFNTSEVT
-440 GKLGSDSA
+440 GQMGSDTS
-448 VEHVFYNNTDIN
+448 VSKIYYNNTDIN
-460 KNENKVTELA
+460 KKEEKVTELA
-470 NLSLDGVECENMY
+470 NLSLDGVKCENMY

-514 DDATKITS
+514 ENATKITS

-542 LDESNLPKE
+542 FDESNLPKE

-639 KDEDATYVY
+639 KNEDATYVY

-703 LDANEVKKRLI
+703 LDANEVKERLI

-726 KLDQSQFEIRTQ
+726 ELDQSQFEIRTQ
-738 DYKTEVSKTDTSLIV
+738 DYKAEVSKTDTSLIV

-875 DEVELYK
+875 DGVELYK

-1247 NIKTIDDSAFSGCK
+1247 NIKTIEDSAFSGCK

>member
-1 MGKGD
+1 MCMDNLNGVKIYGYDVAKYSSYGTPTICPVKFKD
-6 IKIIKK
+6 IWWNAIYRYNSYNVELAFSSTENSDAILQLP
-12 ERKMKRK
+12 KRSELLEC
-19 MKKVKVVGT
+19 VGT
-28 WMLCLVLLCALVGA
+28 ASTVYYYLTENNGNLFFAPSKADNLKNITSLIIPQD
-42 YPSNLVYA
+42 YPQFPNGYDFG
-50 TNYNWGDE
+50 NYYDMFHNNSSIKDI
-58 VTVNDV
+58 TVN
-64 KWSVSGSGGS
+64 
-74 PQIYFT
+74 T
-80 YIKPKQE
+80 
-87 KQTELVFP
+87 
-95 TKKELYNLRNVSGPI
+95 
-110 MGIAFEECV
+110 
-119 TQEGTKYER
+119 
-128 CLQWS
+128 
-133 GADDLS
+133 
-139 AFSTIKVY
+139 
-147 EDFSKFPHNDQRV
+147 
-160 NTNNRIQGL
+160 
-169 DGNKSIKKV
+169 DG
-178 IVDTRKKNGFTIR
+178 KNGFEIR

-197 MQGLTEVIIDV
+197 MSGLQNVSIDV
-208 GSQQTIKLDG
+208 GDQAITLDG
-218 SVFANCPK
+218 SVFANCK
-226 LERVV
+226 NLKTVTLKGKNINLV
-231 LTGNVILD
+231 
-239 GSFNFAGCTNLK
+239 GSYNFAGCTNLK
-251 DFIVNGNITVNGSQ
+251 SIVIDGNLSIKGYQ
-265 DFAACTRLETFQ
+265 DFAKCNSLNNVQCNGDAALTVSNTFTKETFSEAKDPQ
-277 IARYEEDDVVL
+277 ITFNGTVSMLSEQASEENHTGVATTLKNDNVVSTA
-288 EGNVNLKGSNMF
+288 ENTGVFVDCGNIGTISLKGS
-300 TETTFSN
+300 
-307 AKNVKVSFAGKVN
+307 KN
-320 SKQMSDNID
+320 D
-329 SFYANDTDVAIKL
+329 L
-342 ADMRLV
+342 
-348 SLTPLEQ
+348 P
-355 SGIFTNC
+355 
-362 KNIDTISLN
+362 
-371 GDKNTLNTNFL
+371 TNFI
-382 NGVTVQNL
+382 NSPTVENSIDKAPTVKNF
-390 NIEGSSTFDAGAI
+390 NIEGSSTLHTGAI

-414 QETKVENAAFV
+414 QETKVENNAFV
-425 NDKIG
+425 SDKIG
-430 NMYFNTSAVT
+430 TMYFNTSEVT
-440 GKLGSDSA
+440 GQMGSDTS
-448 VEHVFYNNTDIN
+448 VSEIYYNNTDIN
-460 KNENKVTELA
+460 KKEEKVTELA
-470 NLSLDGVECENMY
+470 NLSLDGVKCENMY

-514 DDATKITS
+514 EDATKITS

-639 KDEDATYVY
+639 KNEDATYVY

-689 PKSGDVLHLTEGDN
+689 PKSGDVLHLTEGDD
-703 LDANEVKKRLI
+703 LDAKEVKERLI

-726 KLDQSQFEIRTQ
+726 ELDRSQFEIRTQ
-738 DYKTEVSKTDTSLIV
+738 DYKAEVSKTDTSLIV

-1035 ADNVVEF
+1035 ADNAVEF

-1054 TVVNKSDF
+1054 TVVNKADF

-1109 KTIMVNGTQDGL
+1109 ETITVNGTQDGF

-1155 TGTNVPMEVPASP
+1155 TGTNVPMEVPTSP
-1168 GLKEPVKGSY
+1168 DLKEPVKGSY

-1241 TISFAK
+1241 TISFTK
-1247 NIKTIDDSAFSGCK
+1247 NIKTIEDSAFSGCK

-1267 FGTNVTQIGK
+1267 FGSNVTQIGK
-1277 NSFYKCKKLQTIQF
+1277 NSFYKCKKLQTLQF

>member
-1 MGKGD
+1 MKEKKRVKRIITIILIVVTMCMDNLNGVKIYGYDVAKYSSYGTPTICPVKFKD
-6 IKIIKK
+6 IWWNAIYRYNSYNVELAFSSTENSDAILQLP
-12 ERKMKRK
+12 KRSELLEC
-19 MKKVKVVGT
+19 VGT
-28 WMLCLVLLCALVGA
+28 ASTVYYYLTENNGNLFFAPSKADNLKNITSLIIPQD
-42 YPSNLVYA
+42 YPQFPNGYDFG
-50 TNYNWGDE
+50 NYYDMFHNNSSIKDI
-58 VTVNDV
+58 TVN
-64 KWSVSGSGGS
+64 
-74 PQIYFT
+74 T
-80 YIKPKQE
+80 
-87 KQTELVFP
+87 
-95 TKKELYNLRNVSGPI
+95 
-110 MGIAFEECV
+110 
-119 TQEGTKYER
+119 
-128 CLQWS
+128 
-133 GADDLS
+133 
-139 AFSTIKVY
+139 
-147 EDFSKFPHNDQRV
+147 
-160 NTNNRIQGL
+160 
-169 DGNKSIKKV
+169 DG
-178 IVDTRKKNGFTIR
+178 KNGFEIR

-197 MQGLTEVIIDV
+197 MSGLQNVSIDV
-208 GSQQTIKLDG
+208 GDQAITLDG
-218 SVFANCPK
+218 SVFANCK
-226 LERVV
+226 NLKTVTLKGKNINLV
-231 LTGNVILD
+231 
-239 GSFNFAGCTNLK
+239 GSYNFAGCTNLK
-251 DFIVNGNITVNGSQ
+251 SIVIDGNLSIKGYQ
-265 DFAACTRLETFQ
+265 DFAKCNSLNNVQCNGDAALTVSNTFTKETFSEAKDPQ
-277 IARYEEDDVVL
+277 ITFNGTVSMLSEQASEENHTGVATTLKNDNVVSTA
-288 EGNVNLKGSNMF
+288 ENTGVFVDCGNIG
-300 TETTFSN
+300 
-307 AKNVKVSFAGKVN
+307 
-320 SKQMSDNID
+320 
-329 SFYANDTDVAIKL
+329 
-342 ADMRLV
+342 
-348 SLTPLEQ
+348 
-355 SGIFTNC
+355 
-362 KNIDTISLN
+362 TISLK
-371 GDKNTLNTNFL
+371 GGKNDLPTNFI
-382 NGVTVQNL
+382 NNTTVENF
-390 NIEGSSTFDAGAI
+390 NIEGSSTLHAGAI

-430 NMYFNTSAVT
+430 SMYFNTSAVT
-440 GKLGSDSA
+440 GKLGSDSS

-470 NLSLDGVECENMY
+470 NLSLDGVDCENIY
-483 FFSPNFNYLKNVSYH
+483 FFSPNFNYLKNVSYQ
-498 NATKVFG
+498 NNDKKETTVFG

-514 DDATKITS
+514 EDATKITS

-537 ENIVS
+537 KNIVS

-551 KTLYVDKEGQSADL
+551 KNLYVDKEGQSANL

-577 PEVAEKDQF
+577 PEVADMDQF
-586 PTSVKSLIQASKY
+586 PTSVKSLLRDSEY
-599 TLPYTTDADGDTNF
+599 TLPYTTDADADTNF

-625 VDSTTQYVYQGKNA
+625 VDNTTQYVYQGKNA
-639 KDEDATYVY
+639 KNEDATYVS

-703 LDANEVKKRLI
+703 LDASEVKDRLI
-714 VTAYFANGEKQS
+714 VTAYFADGEKQDV
-726 KLDQSQFEIRTQ
+726 LDQSQFEIRTQ

-798 KDISVKN
+798 KDISIKN
-805 VKYENPEQTPIGNV
+805 VKYENPDQEPTGNV

-864 AVEDFEVFCPI
+864 AVADFEVFCPI

-888 SEISLR
+888 SEVSLR

-904 NEEIIEKGFTFTV
+904 DEEIIEKGFTFTV

-1035 ADNVVEF
+1035 ADKIVEF

-1054 TVVNKSDF
+1054 TVVNKKDF

-1086 LVEEKVLKNGENT
+1086 SVEEKALKNGENA
-1099 IQLTYGETLT
+1099 IQLTYDGTLT
-1109 KTIMVNGTQDGL
+1109 ETITVNGTQDGL
-1121 VTATPT
+1121 VTATPV

-1133 AITSSPE
+1133 AITSLPE

-1241 TISFAK
+1241 TISFTK
-1247 NIKTIDDSAFSGCK
+1247 NIKTIEDSAFSGCK

-1304 KGIAKKYTLK
+1304 KGIVKKYTLK

>member
-1 MGKGD
+1 MKV
-6 IKIIKK
+6 
-12 ERKMKRK
+12 KRK
-19 MKKVKVVGT
+19 TNRLIMVILLIFVVCVNSFNSKINIYGYNVGKYSSYGTPNTYFFSLNNIWWYANSIHESYNVKLSFSSVEKGNT
-28 WMLCLVLLCALVGA
+28 VLQLPTRKEIVDCFENAS
-42 YPSNLVYA
+42 YP
-50 TNYNWGDE
+50 GDNFYYYLTKNNGKLFFVPSKAE
-58 VTVNDV
+58 DLKNITSLIIPQDYPQFPNGYDLGDDHDMFHNNSSIKDITVN
-64 KWSVSGSGGS
+64 
-74 PQIYFT
+74 T
-80 YIKPKQE
+80 
-87 KQTELVFP
+87 
-95 TKKELYNLRNVSGPI
+95 
-110 MGIAFEECV
+110 
-119 TQEGTKYER
+119 
-128 CLQWS
+128 
-133 GADDLS
+133 
-139 AFSTIKVY
+139 
-147 EDFSKFPHNDQRV
+147 
-160 NTNNRIQGL
+160 
-169 DGNKSIKKV
+169 DG
-178 IVDTRKKNGFTIR
+178 KNGFEIR

-197 MQGLTEVIIDV
+197 MSGLQNVSIDV
-208 GSQQTIKLDG
+208 GDQAITLDG
-218 SVFANCPK
+218 SVFANCK
-226 LERVV
+226 NLKTVTLKGKNINLV
-231 LTGNVILD
+231 
-239 GSFNFAGCTNLK
+239 GSYNFAGCTNLK
-251 DFIVNGNITVNGSQ
+251 SIVIDGNLSIRGYQ
-265 DFAACTRLETFQ
+265 DFAKCNSLNNVQCNGDAALTVSNTFTKETFSEAKDPQ
-277 IARYEEDDVVL
+277 ITFNGTVSMLSEQASEENHTGVATTLKNDNVVSTAKNTGVFVDC
-288 EGNVNLKGSNMF
+288 GNIGTISLKGS
-300 TETTFSN
+300 
-307 AKNVKVSFAGKVN
+307 KN
-320 SKQMSDNID
+320 D
-329 SFYANDTDVAIKL
+329 L
-342 ADMRLV
+342 
-348 SLTPLEQ
+348 P
-355 SGIFTNC
+355 
-362 KNIDTISLN
+362 
-371 GDKNTLNTNFL
+371 TNFI
-382 NGVTVQNL
+382 NNTTVENF
-390 NIEGSSTFDAGAI
+390 NIEGSSTLHTGAI
-403 SNSSIT
+403 SKSSIT

-414 QETKVENAAFV
+414 QETKVENNAFV
-425 NDKIG
+425 SDKIDT
-430 NMYFNTSAVT
+430 MYFNTSEVT
-440 GKLGSDSA
+440 GQMGMKTSVS
-448 VEHVFYNNTDIN
+448 EIYYNNTDIN
-460 KNENKVTELA
+460 KKEEKVTELA

-565 DLSSLTITAHYN
+565 DLSSLKITAHYN
-577 PEVAEKDQF
+577 PEVASKDQF

-639 KDEDATYVY
+639 KNEDATYVY

-703 LDANEVKKRLI
+703 LDANEVKERLI

-726 KLDQSQFEIRTQ
+726 ELDKSQFEIRTQ

-833 TYQITK
+833 NYQITK

-854 DALEITGIDN
+854 DALKITGIDN

-1035 ADNVVEF
+1035 ADNAVEF

-1054 TVVNKSDF
+1054 TVVNKADF

-1200 VGYDKKASKVKVQTT
+1200 VGYDKKASKVKVQTS

-1222 FAVQKIGKNAFKN
+1222 FAVKKIGKNAFKN

-1241 TISFAK
+1241 TISFTK
-1247 NIKTIDDSAFSGCK
+1247 NVKTIEDSAFSGCK

>member
-1 MGKGD
+1 M
-6 IKIIKK
+6 KK
-12 ERKMKRK
+12 EMV
-19 MKKVKVVGT
+19 KVKLVGT
-28 WMLCLVLLCALVGA
+28 WMLCLVLLCTFVGV
-42 YPSNLVYA
+42 YPLNMVYA
-50 TNYNWGDE
+50 TNYNWGGS

-64 KWSVSGSGGS
+64 EWLVSGSGGS
-74 PQIYFT
+74 PQINFAYMSS
-80 YIKPKQE
+80 KQE
-87 KQTELVFP
+87 KQRELVFP
-95 TKKELYNLRNVSGPI
+95 TKKELYNLRNTSGQ

-119 TQEGTKYER
+119 TQEGTEYER
-128 CLQWS
+128 YLQWT

-139 AFSTIKVY
+139 EFSAIIVY
-147 EDFSKFPHNDQRV
+147 EDFLKFP
-160 NTNNRIQGL
+160 NNEKISNNKKIEAL
-169 DGNKSIKKV
+169 NGNKSISR
-178 IVDTRKKNGFTIR
+178 INVDTRGKNGFTIR

-197 MQGLTEVIIDV
+197 MQGLTEVNIDV
-208 GSQQTIKLDG
+208 GDKQVIKLDG
-218 SVFANCPK
+218 SVFANCQK
-226 LERVV
+226 LEKVK

-239 GSFNFAGCTNLK
+239 GSFNFAGCTNLES
-251 DFIVNGNITVNGSQ
+251 FIVNGNITVNGSQ
-265 DFAACTRLETFQ
+265 DFAGCEKLKDFQ
-277 IARYEEDDVVL
+277 IVKNQILEGDVDFKGSNTFTKTTFSSTQNRANIVFSGKVISNSIKDTNIVTYADETGIATKLIEEGIVSSEVL
-288 EGNVNLKGSNMF
+288 ENTGVFVDCGNIGTISLKGS
-300 TETTFSN
+300 
-307 AKNVKVSFAGKVN
+307 KN
-320 SKQMSDNID
+320 D
-329 SFYANDTDVAIKL
+329 L
-342 ADMRLV
+342 
-348 SLTPLEQ
+348 P
-355 SGIFTNC
+355 
-362 KNIDTISLN
+362 
-371 GDKNTLNTNFL
+371 TNFI
-382 NGVTVQNL
+382 NNTIVENF
-390 NIEGSSTFDAGAI
+390 NIEGSSTLHTGAI
-403 SNSSIT
+403 SKSSIT

-414 QETKVENAAFV
+414 QETKVENNAFV
-425 NDKIG
+425 SDKIG
-430 NMYFNTSAVT
+430 TMYFNTSEVT
-440 GKLGSDSA
+440 GQMGSDTS
-448 VEHVFYNNTDIN
+448 VSKIYYNNTDIN
-460 KNENKVTELA
+460 KKEEKVTELA

-639 KDEDATYVY
+639 KNEDATYVC
-648 CEDKNVSLQPGSYRY
+648 CEDKNVSLQPGCYRY

-703 LDANEVKKRLI
+703 LDANEVKERLI

-726 KLDQSQFEIRTQ
+726 ELDQSQFEIRTQ
-738 DYKTEVSKTDTSLIV
+738 DYKAEVSKTDTSLIV

-875 DEVELYK
+875 DGVELYK

-1247 NIKTIDDSAFSGCK
+1247 NIKTIEDSAFSGCK

>member
-1 MGKGD
+1 MKV
-6 IKIIKK
+6 KTM
-12 ERKMKRK
+12 KMKRVIVAILTIVMVCVNNPMFQTK
-19 MKKVKVVGT
+19 IYGRVGLSYSATEGDVTWEAYVPYDTYNVGLGIKYFNTENAVLKLLTKEKVKELFADTNISIYVGRGEFYFAGGNGYSDAAT
-28 WMLCLVLLCALVGA
+28 QISSVSSLIIPED
-42 YPSNLVYA
+42 YPIFPNKYTFTDYDDHDMFHNNSSIK
-50 TNYNWGDE
+50 DI
-58 VTVNDV
+58 TVN
-64 KWSVSGSGGS
+64 
-74 PQIYFT
+74 T
-80 YIKPKQE
+80 
-87 KQTELVFP
+87 
-95 TKKELYNLRNVSGPI
+95 
-110 MGIAFEECV
+110 
-119 TQEGTKYER
+119 
-128 CLQWS
+128 
-133 GADDLS
+133 
-139 AFSTIKVY
+139 
-147 EDFSKFPHNDQRV
+147 
-160 NTNNRIQGL
+160 
-169 DGNKSIKKV
+169 DG
-178 IVDTRKKNGFTIR
+178 KNGFEIR

-197 MQGLTEVIIDV
+197 MSGLQNVSIDV
-208 GSQQTIKLDG
+208 GDQAITLDG
-218 SVFANCPK
+218 SVFANCK
-226 LERVV
+226 NLKTVTLKGKNINLV
-231 LTGNVILD
+231 
-239 GSFNFAGCTNLK
+239 GSYNFAGCTNLK
-251 DFIVNGNITVNGSQ
+251 SIVIDGNLSIRGYQ
-265 DFAACTRLETFQ
+265 DFAKCNSLNNVQCNGDAALTVSNTFTTKETFSEAKDPQ
-277 IARYEEDDVVL
+277 ITFNGTVSMLSEQASEENHTGVATTLKNDNVVSTAKNTGVFVDC
-288 EGNVNLKGSNMF
+288 GNIGTISLKGSKNDLPSNF
-300 TETTFSN
+300 VISTTV
-307 AKNVKVSFAGKVN
+307 KNPTVENPTGKDLTVK
-320 SKQMSDNID
+320 
-329 SFYANDTDVAIKL
+329 
-342 ADMRLV
+342 
-348 SLTPLEQ
+348 
-355 SGIFTNC
+355 
-362 KNIDTISLN
+362 
-371 GDKNTLNTNFL
+371 NF
-382 NGVTVQNL
+382 
-390 NIEGSSTFDAGAI
+390 NIEGSSTLHAGAI
-403 SNSSIT
+403 SNIAIT

-414 QETKVENAAFV
+414 QETKVENNAFV
-425 NDKIG
+425 SDKIG
-430 NMYFNTSAVT
+430 TMYFNTSEVT
-440 GKLGSDSA
+440 GQMGMKTSVS
-448 VEHVFYNNTDIN
+448 EIYYNNTDIN
-460 KNENKVTELA
+460 KKEEKVTELA

-565 DLSSLTITAHYN
+565 DLSSLKITAHYN
-577 PEVAEKDQF
+577 PEVASKDQF

-639 KDEDATYVY
+639 KNEDATYVC
-648 CEDKNVSLQPGSYRY
+648 CEDKNVSLQPGCYRY

-703 LDANEVKKRLI
+703 LDANEVKERLI

-726 KLDQSQFEIRTQ
+726 ELDKSQFEIRTQ

-894 NVEYKDSRLK
+894 NVEYKDSRLR

-1035 ADNVVEF
+1035 ADNAVEF

-1054 TVVNKSDF
+1054 TVVNKADF

-1140 QTPPATDNVVATKVP
+1140 QTPPATDNVVAIKVP

-1247 NIKTIDDSAFSGCK
+1247 NIKTIEDSAFSGCK

>member
-1 MGKGD
+1 MKA
-6 IKIIKK
+6 
-12 ERKMKRK
+12 KRK
-19 MKKVKVVGT
+19 TNRLIMVILLIFVVCVNSFNSKINIYGYNVGKYSSYGTPNTYFFSLNNIWWYANSIHESYNVKLSFSSVEKGNT
-28 WMLCLVLLCALVGA
+28 VLQLPTRKEIVDCFENAS
-42 YPSNLVYA
+42 YP
-50 TNYNWGDE
+50 GDNFYYYLTKNNGKLFFVPSKAE
-58 VTVNDV
+58 DLKNITSLIIPQDYPQFPNGYDLGDDHDMFHNNSSIKDITVN
-64 KWSVSGSGGS
+64 
-74 PQIYFT
+74 T
-80 YIKPKQE
+80 
-87 KQTELVFP
+87 
-95 TKKELYNLRNVSGPI
+95 
-110 MGIAFEECV
+110 
-119 TQEGTKYER
+119 
-128 CLQWS
+128 
-133 GADDLS
+133 
-139 AFSTIKVY
+139 
-147 EDFSKFPHNDQRV
+147 
-160 NTNNRIQGL
+160 
-169 DGNKSIKKV
+169 DG
-178 IVDTRKKNGFTIR
+178 KNGFEIR

-197 MQGLTEVIIDV
+197 MSGLQNVSIDV
-208 GSQQTIKLDG
+208 GDQAITLDG
-218 SVFANCPK
+218 SVFANCK
-226 LERVV
+226 NLKTVTLKGKNINLV
-231 LTGNVILD
+231 
-239 GSFNFAGCTNLK
+239 GSYNFAGCTNLK
-251 DFIVNGNITVNGSQ
+251 SIVIDGNLSIKGYQ
-265 DFAACTRLETFQ
+265 DFAKCNSLNNVQCNGDAALTVSNTFTTKETFSEAKDPQ
-277 IARYEEDDVVL
+277 ITFNGTVSILPSEQVSEENLTGVATTLKNDNVVSTAKNTGVFVDC
-288 EGNVNLKGSNMF
+288 GNIGTISLKGSKNDLPSNF
-300 TETTFSN
+300 VISTTV
-307 AKNVKVSFAGKVN
+307 KNPTVENPTGKDLTVK
-320 SKQMSDNID
+320 
-329 SFYANDTDVAIKL
+329 
-342 ADMRLV
+342 
-348 SLTPLEQ
+348 
-355 SGIFTNC
+355 
-362 KNIDTISLN
+362 
-371 GDKNTLNTNFL
+371 NF
-382 NGVTVQNL
+382 
-390 NIEGSSTFDAGAI
+390 NIEGSSTLHAGAI
-403 SNSSIT
+403 SNIAIT

-414 QETKVENAAFV
+414 QETKVENNAFV
-425 NDKIG
+425 SDKIG
-430 NMYFNTSAVT
+430 TMYFNTSEVT
-440 GKLGSDSA
+440 GQMGSDTS
-448 VEHVFYNNTDIN
+448 VSKIYYNNTDIN
-460 KNENKVTELA
+460 KKEEKVTELA
-470 NLSLDGVECENMY
+470 NLSLDGVKCENMY
-483 FFSPNFNYLKNVSYH
+483 FFSPNFNYLKNVSYQ
-498 NATKVFG
+498 NNDKKKTTVFG

-514 DDATKITS
+514 EGATKITS

-577 PEVAEKDQF
+577 PEVASKDQF

-639 KDEDATYVY
+639 KNEDATYVY

-703 LDANEVKKRLI
+703 LDAKEVKERLI

-726 KLDQSQFEIRTQ
+726 ELDQSQFEIRTQ
-738 DYKTEVSKTDTSLIV
+738 DYKSEVSKTDTSLIV

-798 KDISVKN
+798 KDISVKD

-904 NEEIIEKGFTFTV
+904 NEEIIEKGFTFIV

-1035 ADNVVEF
+1035 ADNAVEF

-1109 KTIMVNGTQDGL
+1109 KTIMVNGTQDGF

-1247 NIKTIDDSAFSGCK
+1247 NIKTIEDSAFSGCK

-1277 NSFYKCKKLQTIQF
+1277 NSFYKCKKLQTLQF

-1304 KGIAKKYTLK
+1304 KGIVKKYTLK

>member
-1 MGKGD
+1 MKA
-6 IKIIKK
+6 
-12 ERKMKRK
+12 KRK
-19 MKKVKVVGT
+19 TNRLIMVILLIFVVCVNSFNSKINIYGYNVGKYSSYGTPNTYFFSLNNIWWYANSIHESYNVKLSFSSVEKGNT
-28 WMLCLVLLCALVGA
+28 VLQLPTRKEIVDCFENAS
-42 YPSNLVYA
+42 YPGDNFYYYLTKNNGKLFFVPSKAEDLKNITSLIIPQDYPQFPNGYDFG
-50 TNYNWGDE
+50 NYYDMFHNNSSIKDI
-58 VTVNDV
+58 TVN
-64 KWSVSGSGGS
+64 
-74 PQIYFT
+74 T
-80 YIKPKQE
+80 
-87 KQTELVFP
+87 
-95 TKKELYNLRNVSGPI
+95 
-110 MGIAFEECV
+110 
-119 TQEGTKYER
+119 
-128 CLQWS
+128 
-133 GADDLS
+133 
-139 AFSTIKVY
+139 
-147 EDFSKFPHNDQRV
+147 
-160 NTNNRIQGL
+160 
-169 DGNKSIKKV
+169 DG
-178 IVDTRKKNGFTIR
+178 KNGFEIR

-197 MQGLTEVIIDV
+197 MSGLQNVSIDV
-208 GSQQTIKLDG
+208 GDQAITLDG
-218 SVFANCPK
+218 SVFANCK
-226 LERVV
+226 NLKTVTLKGKNINLV
-231 LTGNVILD
+231 
-239 GSFNFAGCTNLK
+239 GSYNFAGCTNLK
-251 DFIVNGNITVNGSQ
+251 SIVIDGNLSIRGYQ
-265 DFAACTRLETFQ
+265 DFAKCNSLNNVQCNGDAALTVSNTFTTKETFSEAKDPQ
-277 IARYEEDDVVL
+277 ITFNGTVSMLPSEQVSEENLTGVATTLKNDNVVSTAKNTGVFVDC
-288 EGNVNLKGSNMF
+288 GNIGTISLKGSKNDLPSNF
-300 TETTFSN
+300 VISTTV
-307 AKNVKVSFAGKVN
+307 KNPTVENPIGKDLTVK
-320 SKQMSDNID
+320 
-329 SFYANDTDVAIKL
+329 
-342 ADMRLV
+342 
-348 SLTPLEQ
+348 
-355 SGIFTNC
+355 
-362 KNIDTISLN
+362 
-371 GDKNTLNTNFL
+371 NF
-382 NGVTVQNL
+382 
-390 NIEGSSTFDAGAI
+390 NIEGSSTLHAGAI
-403 SNSSIT
+403 SNIAIT

-414 QETKVENAAFV
+414 QETKVENNAFV
-425 NDKIG
+425 NDEIG
-430 NMYFNTSAVT
+430 TMYFNTSEVT
-440 GKLGSDSA
+440 GQMGMKTSVS
-448 VEHVFYNNTDIN
+448 EIYYNNTDIN
-460 KNENKVTELA
+460 KKEEKVTELA
-470 NLSLDGVECENMY
+470 NLSLDGVECQNMY

-514 DDATKITS
+514 EDATKITS

-738 DYKTEVSKTDTSLIV
+738 DYKAEVSKTDTSLIV

-805 VKYENPEQTPIGNV
+805 VKYENPKQTSIGNV

-875 DEVELYK
+875 DGVELYK

-1035 ADNVVEF
+1035 ADNAVEF

-1247 NIKTIDDSAFSGCK
+1247 NIKTIEDSAFSGCK

-1277 NSFYKCKKLQTIQF
+1277 NSFYKCKKLQTLQF

>member
-1 MGKGD
+1 MCMDNLNGVKIYGYDVAKYSSYGTPTICPVKFKD
-6 IKIIKK
+6 IWWNAIYRYNSYNVELAFSSTENSDAILQLP
-12 ERKMKRK
+12 KRSELLEC
-19 MKKVKVVGT
+19 VGT
-28 WMLCLVLLCALVGA
+28 ASTVYYYLTENNGNLFFAPSKADNLKNITSLIIPQD
-42 YPSNLVYA
+42 YPQFPNGYDFG
-50 TNYNWGDE
+50 NYYDMFHNNSSIKDI
-58 VTVNDV
+58 TVN
-64 KWSVSGSGGS
+64 
-74 PQIYFT
+74 T
-80 YIKPKQE
+80 
-87 KQTELVFP
+87 
-95 TKKELYNLRNVSGPI
+95 
-110 MGIAFEECV
+110 
-119 TQEGTKYER
+119 
-128 CLQWS
+128 
-133 GADDLS
+133 
-139 AFSTIKVY
+139 
-147 EDFSKFPHNDQRV
+147 
-160 NTNNRIQGL
+160 
-169 DGNKSIKKV
+169 DG
-178 IVDTRKKNGFTIR
+178 KNGFEIR

-197 MQGLTEVIIDV
+197 MSGLQNVSIDV
-208 GSQQTIKLDG
+208 GDQAITLDG
-218 SVFANCPK
+218 SVFANCK
-226 LERVV
+226 NLKTVTLKGKNINLV
-231 LTGNVILD
+231 
-239 GSFNFAGCTNLK
+239 GSYNFAGCTNLK
-251 DFIVNGNITVNGSQ
+251 SIVIDGNLSIRGYQ
-265 DFAACTRLETFQ
+265 DFAKCNSLNNVQCNGDAALTVSNTFTKETFSEAKDPQ
-277 IARYEEDDVVL
+277 ITFNGTVSMLSEQASEENHTGVATTLKNDNVVSTAKNTGVFVDC
-288 EGNVNLKGSNMF
+288 GNIGTISLKGS
-300 TETTFSN
+300 
-307 AKNVKVSFAGKVN
+307 KN
-320 SKQMSDNID
+320 D
-329 SFYANDTDVAIKL
+329 L
-342 ADMRLV
+342 
-348 SLTPLEQ
+348 P
-355 SGIFTNC
+355 
-362 KNIDTISLN
+362 
-371 GDKNTLNTNFL
+371 TNFI
-382 NGVTVQNL
+382 NNTTVENF
-390 NIEGSSTFDAGAI
+390 NIEGSSTLHTGAI
-403 SNSSIT
+403 SKSSIT

-414 QETKVENAAFV
+414 QETKVENNAFV
-425 NDKIG
+425 SDKIG
-430 NMYFNTSAVT
+430 TMYFNTSEVT
-440 GKLGSDSA
+440 GQMGSDTS
-448 VEHVFYNNTDIN
+448 VSKIYYNNTDIN
-460 KNENKVTELA
+460 KKEEKVTELA
-470 NLSLDGVECENMY
+470 NLSLDGVKCENMY
-483 FFSPNFNYLKNVSYH
+483 FFSPNFNYLKNVSYQ
-498 NATKVFG
+498 NNDKKKTTVFG

-514 DDATKITS
+514 EDATKITS

-577 PEVAEKDQF
+577 PEVASKDQF

-639 KDEDATYVY
+639 KNEDATYVC
-648 CEDKNVSLQPGSYRY
+648 CEDKNVSLQPGCYRY

-703 LDANEVKKRLI
+703 LDANEVKERLI

-726 KLDQSQFEIRTQ
+726 ELDKSQFEIRTQ

-805 VKYENPEQTPIGNV
+805 VKYENPKQTPIGNV

-1035 ADNVVEF
+1035 ADNAVEF

-1054 TVVNKSDF
+1054 TVVNKADF

-1247 NIKTIDDSAFSGCK
+1247 NIKTIEDSAFSGCK

-1277 NSFYKCKKLQTIQF
+1277 NSFYKCKKLQTLQF

>member
-1 MGKGD
+1 MCMDNLNGVKIYGYDVAKYSSYGTPTICPVKFKD
-6 IKIIKK
+6 IWWNAIYRYNSYNVELAFSSTENSDAILQLP
-12 ERKMKRK
+12 KRSELLEC
-19 MKKVKVVGT
+19 VGT
-28 WMLCLVLLCALVGA
+28 ASTVYYYLTENNGNLFFAPSKADNLKNITSLIIPQD
-42 YPSNLVYA
+42 YPQFPNGYDFG
-50 TNYNWGDE
+50 NYYDMFHNNSSIKDI
-58 VTVNDV
+58 TVN
-64 KWSVSGSGGS
+64 
-74 PQIYFT
+74 T
-80 YIKPKQE
+80 
-87 KQTELVFP
+87 
-95 TKKELYNLRNVSGPI
+95 
-110 MGIAFEECV
+110 
-119 TQEGTKYER
+119 
-128 CLQWS
+128 
-133 GADDLS
+133 
-139 AFSTIKVY
+139 
-147 EDFSKFPHNDQRV
+147 
-160 NTNNRIQGL
+160 
-169 DGNKSIKKV
+169 DG
-178 IVDTRKKNGFTIR
+178 KNGFEIR

-197 MQGLTEVIIDV
+197 MSGLQNVSIDV
-208 GSQQTIKLDG
+208 GDQAITLDG
-218 SVFANCPK
+218 SVFANCK
-226 LERVV
+226 NLKTVTLKGKNINLV
-231 LTGNVILD
+231 
-239 GSFNFAGCTNLK
+239 GSYNFAGCTNLK
-251 DFIVNGNITVNGSQ
+251 SIVIDGNLSIRGYQ
-265 DFAACTRLETFQ
+265 DFAKCNSLNNVQCNGDAALTVSNTFTKETFSEAKDPQ
-277 IARYEEDDVVL
+277 ITFNGTVSMLSEQASEENHTGVATTLKNDNVVSTAKNTGVFVDC
-288 EGNVNLKGSNMF
+288 GNIGTISLKGS
-300 TETTFSN
+300 
-307 AKNVKVSFAGKVN
+307 KN
-320 SKQMSDNID
+320 D
-329 SFYANDTDVAIKL
+329 L
-342 ADMRLV
+342 
-348 SLTPLEQ
+348 P
-355 SGIFTNC
+355 
-362 KNIDTISLN
+362 
-371 GDKNTLNTNFL
+371 TNFI
-382 NGVTVQNL
+382 NNTTVENF
-390 NIEGSSTFDAGAI
+390 NIEGSSTLHTGAI
-403 SNSSIT
+403 SKSSIT

-414 QETKVENAAFV
+414 QETKVENNAFV
-425 NDKIG
+425 SDKIDT
-430 NMYFNTSAVT
+430 MYFNTSEVT
-440 GKLGSDSA
+440 GQMGMKTSVS
-448 VEHVFYNNTDIN
+448 EIYYNNTDIN
-460 KNENKVTELA
+460 KKEEKVTELA

-565 DLSSLTITAHYN
+565 DLSSLKITAHYN
-577 PEVAEKDQF
+577 PEVASKDQF

-639 KDEDATYVY
+639 KNEDATYVC
-648 CEDKNVSLQPGSYRY
+648 CEDKNVSLQPGCYRY

-703 LDANEVKKRLI
+703 LDANEVKERLI

-726 KLDQSQFEIRTQ
+726 ELDQSQFEIRTQ

-781 EVNSDKDVMADG
+781 EVNLDKDVMADG

-1035 ADNVVEF
+1035 ADNAVEF

-1109 KTIMVNGTQDGL
+1109 KTIMVNGTQDGF

-1155 TGTNVPMEVPASP
+1155 TGTNVPMEVPTVPSSP

-1200 VGYDKKASKVKVQTT
+1200 VGYDKKASKVKVQTS

-1222 FAVQKIGKNAFKN
+1222 FAVKKIGKNAFKN

-1241 TISFAK
+1241 TISFTK
-1247 NIKTIDDSAFSGCK
+1247 NVKTIEDSAFSGCK

>member
-1 MGKGD
+1 MKV
-6 IKIIKK
+6 KTM
-12 ERKMKRK
+12 KMKRVIVAILTIVMVCVNNPMFQTK
-19 MKKVKVVGT
+19 IYGRVGLSYSATEGDVTWEAYVPYDTYNVGLEIKYFNTENAVLKLLTKEKVKELFADTNISIYVGRGEFYFAGGNGYSDAAT
-28 WMLCLVLLCALVGA
+28 QISSVSSLIIPED
-42 YPSNLVYA
+42 YPIFPNKYTFTDYDDHDMFHNNSSIK
-50 TNYNWGDE
+50 DI
-58 VTVNDV
+58 TVN
-64 KWSVSGSGGS
+64 
-74 PQIYFT
+74 T
-80 YIKPKQE
+80 
-87 KQTELVFP
+87 
-95 TKKELYNLRNVSGPI
+95 
-110 MGIAFEECV
+110 
-119 TQEGTKYER
+119 
-128 CLQWS
+128 
-133 GADDLS
+133 
-139 AFSTIKVY
+139 
-147 EDFSKFPHNDQRV
+147 
-160 NTNNRIQGL
+160 
-169 DGNKSIKKV
+169 DG
-178 IVDTRKKNGFTIR
+178 KNGFEIR

-197 MQGLTEVIIDV
+197 MSGLQNVSIDV
-208 GSQQTIKLDG
+208 GDQAITLDG
-218 SVFANCPK
+218 SVFANCK
-226 LERVV
+226 NLKTVTLKGKNINLV
-231 LTGNVILD
+231 
-239 GSFNFAGCTNLK
+239 GSYNFAGCTNLK
-251 DFIVNGNITVNGSQ
+251 SIVIDGNLSIKGYQ
-265 DFAACTRLETFQ
+265 DFAKCNSLNNVQCNGDAALTVSNTFTTKETFSEAKDPQ
-277 IARYEEDDVVL
+277 ITFNGTVSILPSEQVSEENLTGVATTLKNDNVVSTAKNTGVFVDC
-288 EGNVNLKGSNMF
+288 GNIGTISLKGS
-300 TETTFSN
+300 
-307 AKNVKVSFAGKVN
+307 KN
-320 SKQMSDNID
+320 D
-329 SFYANDTDVAIKL
+329 L
-342 ADMRLV
+342 
-348 SLTPLEQ
+348 P
-355 SGIFTNC
+355 
-362 KNIDTISLN
+362 
-371 GDKNTLNTNFL
+371 TNFI
-382 NGVTVQNL
+382 NNTTVENF
-390 NIEGSSTFDAGAI
+390 NIEGSSTLHTGAI

-414 QETKVENAAFV
+414 QETKVENNAFV
-425 NDKIG
+425 SDKIG
-430 NMYFNTSAVT
+430 TMYFNTSEVT
-440 GKLGSDSA
+440 GQMGADTSVSKIY
-448 VEHVFYNNTDIN
+448 YNNTDIN
-460 KNENKVTELA
+460 KKEEKVTELA
-470 NLSLDGVECENMY
+470 NLSLDGVKCENMY

-514 DDATKITS
+514 EDATKITS

-565 DLSSLTITAHYN
+565 DLSSLKITAHYN
-577 PEVAEKDQF
+577 PEVASKDQF

-639 KDEDATYVY
+639 KNEDATYVY

-703 LDANEVKKRLI
+703 LDAKEVKERLI
-714 VTAYFANGEKQS
+714 VTAYFSNGEKQS
-726 KLDQSQFEIRTQ
+726 ELDQSQFEIRTQ
-738 DYKTEVSKTDTSLIV
+738 DYKAEVSKTDTSLIV

-1035 ADNVVEF
+1035 ADNAVEF

-1054 TVVNKSDF
+1054 TVVNKADF

-1247 NIKTIDDSAFSGCK
+1247 NIKTIEDSAFSRCK

-1277 NSFYKCKKLQTIQF
+1277 NSFYKCKKLQTLQF

>member
-1 MGKGD
+1 MKV
-6 IKIIKK
+6 KTM
-12 ERKMKRK
+12 KMKRVIVAILTIVMVCVNNPMFQTK
-19 MKKVKVVGT
+19 IYGREGLSYSATEGDVTWEAYVPYDTYNVGLRIKYFNTENAVLKLLTKEKVKELFADTNISIYVGRGEFYFAGGNGYSDAAT
-28 WMLCLVLLCALVGA
+28 QISSVSSLVIPED
-42 YPSNLVYA
+42 YPIFPNKYTFTDYDDHDMFHNNSSIK
-50 TNYNWGDE
+50 DI
-58 VTVNDV
+58 TVN
-64 KWSVSGSGGS
+64 
-74 PQIYFT
+74 T
-80 YIKPKQE
+80 
-87 KQTELVFP
+87 
-95 TKKELYNLRNVSGPI
+95 
-110 MGIAFEECV
+110 
-119 TQEGTKYER
+119 
-128 CLQWS
+128 
-133 GADDLS
+133 
-139 AFSTIKVY
+139 
-147 EDFSKFPHNDQRV
+147 
-160 NTNNRIQGL
+160 
-169 DGNKSIKKV
+169 DG
-178 IVDTRKKNGFTIR
+178 KNGFEIR

-197 MQGLTEVIIDV
+197 MSGLQNVSIDV
-208 GSQQTIKLDG
+208 GDQAITLDG
-218 SVFANCPK
+218 SVFANCK
-226 LERVV
+226 NLKTVTLRGKNINLV
-231 LTGNVILD
+231 
-239 GSFNFAGCTNLK
+239 GSYNFAGCTNLK
-251 DFIVNGNITVNGSQ
+251 SIVIDGNLSIRGYQ
-265 DFAACTRLETFQ
+265 DFAKCNSLNNVQCNGDAALTVSNTFTTKETFSEAKDPQ
-277 IARYEEDDVVL
+277 ITFNGTVSMLSEQASEENHTGVATTLKNDNVVSTAKNTGVFVDC
-288 EGNVNLKGSNMF
+288 GNIGTISLKGSKNDLPSNF
-300 TETTFSN
+300 VISTTV
-307 AKNVKVSFAGKVN
+307 KNPTVENPTGKDLTVK
-320 SKQMSDNID
+320 
-329 SFYANDTDVAIKL
+329 
-342 ADMRLV
+342 
-348 SLTPLEQ
+348 
-355 SGIFTNC
+355 
-362 KNIDTISLN
+362 
-371 GDKNTLNTNFL
+371 NF
-382 NGVTVQNL
+382 
-390 NIEGSSTFDAGAI
+390 NIEGSSTLHAGAI
-403 SNSSIT
+403 SNIAIT

-414 QETKVENAAFV
+414 QETKVENNAFV
-425 NDKIG
+425 SDKIDT
-430 NMYFNTSAVT
+430 MYFNTSEVT
-440 GKLGSDSA
+440 GQMGMKTSVS
-448 VEHVFYNNTDIN
+448 EIYYNNTDIN
-460 KNENKVTELA
+460 KKEEKVTELA

-514 DDATKITS
+514 EDATKITS

-542 LDESNLPKE
+542 FDESNLPKE

-639 KDEDATYVY
+639 KNEDATYVY

-703 LDANEVKKRLI
+703 LDAKEVKERLI

-726 KLDQSQFEIRTQ
+726 ELDQSQFEIRTQ
-738 DYKTEVSKTDTSLIV
+738 DYKAEVSKTDTSLIV

-833 TYQITK
+833 NYQITK

-854 DALEITGIDN
+854 DALKITGIDN

-1086 LVEEKVLKNGENT
+1086 SVEEKALKNGENA
-1099 IQLTYGETLT
+1099 IQLTYDGTLT
-1109 KTIMVNGTQDGL
+1109 ETITVNGTQDGL
-1121 VTATPT
+1121 VTATPV

-1133 AITSSPE
+1133 AITNLPE
-1140 QTPPATDNVVATKVP
+1140 QTPPATDNVVATNVP
-1155 TGTNVPMEVPASP
+1155 TGTNVPMEVPTVPSSP

-1247 NIKTIDDSAFSGCK
+1247 NIKTIEDSAFSGCK

-1277 NSFYKCKKLQTIQF
+1277 NSFYKCKKLQTLQF